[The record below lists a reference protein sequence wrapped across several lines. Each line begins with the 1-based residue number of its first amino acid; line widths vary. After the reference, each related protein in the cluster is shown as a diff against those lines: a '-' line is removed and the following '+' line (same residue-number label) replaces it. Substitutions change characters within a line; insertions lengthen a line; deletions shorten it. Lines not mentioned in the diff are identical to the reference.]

1 MNYYQ
6 ELKKYLNNNLF
17 TSYSLEIDFPK
28 IYNFNA
34 NQKAFRDILTK
45 ITKIY
50 NKNKFIKQNEHQ
62 FEDEFISKV
71 LEILGWC
78 FVRQDEKIIQ
88 GKLEKPDF
96 LLFSNDKLKSKYE
109 NLDKETKKSSN
120 DFTIILESK
129 AYNIEID
136 NKKVKDN
143 PHFQILRYLGNLK
156 KNYGF
161 LTNGRFWRFYDN
173 SILNSNKVFYE
184 INLEKIIEDQN
195 IEAFAYFYSVFSAF
209 NFTEKEDHLEI
220 TLQNNKL
227 SKIKIEDDLK
237 SIIYGTNGNESLFEF
252 IGSRIYNKTKADL
265 KLIYE
270 NSLYFIFRLLFI
282 AYFEDKFEIILE
294 KHKYFKSKISLRTLL
309 ENLQEDENSSGG
321 FGELENI
328 FNIYNKGKG
337 NFDMPVFNGGLF
349 DESKTA
355 LLSTP
360 KIFND
365 KDLKF
370 ILNQLLNFKDK
381 NLSFKRDYKTLS
393 VEHLGTIYEG
403 LLSYFFEIANED
415 IYYVS
420 YKEKSKEIECYFDNY
435 DFKILE
441 KSKKVEK
448 YTFYKKGQIY
458 LKNSS
463 NSRKST
469 ASFYTPQS
477 IANFLIQSAL
487 KDKLNNENILKFKI
501 LDNACGSGHF
511 LVGVLNAIT
520 HIVLSDFDHFTN
532 LKELYEEEKENIL
545 NYIKDFVQDYE
556 VDESDVLKRLLLKR
570 IIYGVDLNP
579 FSIELTKLSLWIDS
593 FIFGTPLSFIEHHI
607 KCGNALINS
616 NLSDFKDL
624 IKQNSSNLFTN
635 SITQEFEILQEV
647 FEKLDNLKDTNE
659 EQIKQSKQIYQ
670 NEITP
675 KLNKLNLYLNYI
687 NTLHF
692 VNKEELQI
700 LKALSQDDI
709 QNLSQNEQAKAVI
722 SKYQKEFNFF
732 NYELEFPEIV
742 ENQVFKGFDII
753 IGNPPWDKTKFS
765 DDDFFPQYKSDYRS
779 LIASKKKEI
788 QDNLLAKDY
797 IKQNYEK
804 QKAYI
809 NDLSKYYKKAYPL
822 NKGSGDGNLFRLFV
836 EKNLSLLKQDGNLAY
851 VLPSALMFEDG
862 SLTLRKEILEN
873 KTLEYFYSFENRQ
886 AIFVDVHKSY
896 KFALMQ
902 VKNTQANHTHK
913 IKTMF
918 YKTDMNS
925 LKNKDEILTLSL
937 KDIKKLSPTH
947 LALMELKDKQALEIL
962 RKCYNAFQNL
972 SFDYIDF
979 VNELHMTNDKDLF
992 IEEFREGLLPLFEGK
1007 MIHQFDT
1014 NFSQA
1019 TYFLEKAKFDERLK
1033 SKELSRTKKA
1043 TGKELNPKLI
1053 KYDREFFRL
1062 GYRTIASDTNER
1074 TLIAS
1079 LLPKNCGCGNSVYS
1093 NIPKQYI
1100 VKDDAICMD
1109 IVPYERIL
1117 FVLALFNSL
1126 VVDFIIRNM
1135 VQINVSKTYLER
1147 IPLPQPSDEEIQN
1160 NEIYKTLAKNALL
1173 LQLYNDKN
1181 HHFDELKQEFN
1192 IKNEEIP
1199 KTKKAYDILRAKNDL
1214 LVKKLYDLSDDEFS
1228 YMISTFKVLNEK
1240 QSEYTTLLKTI

>member
-1 MNYYQ
+1 
-6 ELKKYLNNNLF
+6 
-17 TSYSLEIDFPK
+17 
-28 IYNFNA
+28 
-34 NQKAFRDILTK
+34 
-45 ITKIY
+45 
-50 NKNKFIKQNEHQ
+50 
-62 FEDEFISKV
+62 
-71 LEILGWC
+71 
-78 FVRQDEKIIQ
+78 
-88 GKLEKPDF
+88 
-96 LLFSNDKLKSKYE
+96 
-109 NLDKETKKSSN
+109 
-120 DFTIILESK
+120 
-129 AYNIEID
+129 
-136 NKKVKDN
+136 
-143 PHFQILRYLGNLK
+143 
-156 KNYGF
+156 
-161 LTNGRFWRFYDN
+161 
-173 SILNSNKVFYE
+173 
-184 INLEKIIEDQN
+184 
-195 IEAFAYFYSVFSAF
+195 
-209 NFTEKEDHLEI
+209 
-220 TLQNNKL
+220 
-227 SKIKIEDDLK
+227 
-237 SIIYGTNGNESLFEF
+237 
-252 IGSRIYNKTKADL
+252 
-265 KLIYE
+265 
-270 NSLYFIFRLLFI
+270 
-282 AYFEDKFEIILE
+282 
-294 KHKYFKSKISLRTLL
+294 
-309 ENLQEDENSSGG
+309 
-321 FGELENI
+321 
-328 FNIYNKGKG
+328 
-337 NFDMPVFNGGLF
+337 
-349 DESKTA
+349 
-355 LLSTP
+355 
-360 KIFND
+360 
-365 KDLKF
+365 
-370 ILNQLLNFKDK
+370 
-381 NLSFKRDYKTLS
+381 
-393 VEHLGTIYEG
+393 
-403 LLSYFFEIANED
+403 
-415 IYYVS
+415 
-420 YKEKSKEIECYFDNY
+420 YFDNY

-469 ASFYTPQS
+469 ASFYTPQF

-556 VDESDVLKRLLLKR
+556 VDESDILKRLLLKR

-675 KLNKLNLYLNYI
+675 KLDKLNLYLNYI

-709 QNLSQNEQAKAVI
+709 QNLSQNEQAKAII

-765 DDDFFPQYKSDYRS
+765 DSDFFPQYKSDYRS

-809 NDLSKYYKKAYPL
+809 NDLSEYYKKAYPL

-886 AIFVDVHKSY
+886 AIFADVDSRY
-896 KFALMQ
+896 KFALMLI
-902 VKNTQANHTHK
+902 KNTQANHTHK
-913 IKTMF
+913 IKMMF
-918 YKTDMNS
+918 YKTDINS
-925 LKNKDEILTLSL
+925 LKNKDEILTLNL

-962 RKCYNAFQNL
+962 RKSYNAFQNL

-979 VNELHMTNDKDLF
+979 RRELDMTNDKDLF
-992 IEEFREGLLPLFEGK
+992 IEEFREGLLPLYEGK
-1007 MIHQFDT
+1007 MIHQFDA
-1014 NFSQA
+1014 NFSQT

-1033 SKELSRTKKA
+1033 SKELYRAKKA

-1062 GYRTIASDTNER
+1062 GYRKISRDTDER

-1079 LLPKNCGCGNSVYS
+1079 LLPKNCGGADSTYS
-1093 NIPKQYI
+1093 NIPKQY
-1100 VKDDAICMD
+1100 VLKDDVICMD

-1135 VQINVSKTYLER
+1135 VQINVSKSYLER

-1160 NEIYKTLAKNALL
+1160 NEIYKTLAKNA
-1173 LQLYNDKN
+1173 
-1181 HHFDELKQEFN
+1181 
-1192 IKNEEIP
+1192 
-1199 KTKKAYDILRAKNDL
+1199 
-1214 LVKKLYDLSDDEFS
+1214 
-1228 YMISTFKVLNEK
+1228 
-1240 QSEYTTLLKTI
+1240 

>member
-1 MNYYQ
+1 
-6 ELKKYLNNNLF
+6 
-17 TSYSLEIDFPK
+17 
-28 IYNFNA
+28 
-34 NQKAFRDILTK
+34 
-45 ITKIY
+45 
-50 NKNKFIKQNEHQ
+50 
-62 FEDEFISKV
+62 
-71 LEILGWC
+71 
-78 FVRQDEKIIQ
+78 
-88 GKLEKPDF
+88 
-96 LLFSNDKLKSKYE
+96 
-109 NLDKETKKSSN
+109 
-120 DFTIILESK
+120 
-129 AYNIEID
+129 
-136 NKKVKDN
+136 
-143 PHFQILRYLGNLK
+143 
-156 KNYGF
+156 
-161 LTNGRFWRFYDN
+161 
-173 SILNSNKVFYE
+173 
-184 INLEKIIEDQN
+184 
-195 IEAFAYFYSVFSAF
+195 
-209 NFTEKEDHLEI
+209 
-220 TLQNNKL
+220 
-227 SKIKIEDDLK
+227 
-237 SIIYGTNGNESLFEF
+237 
-252 IGSRIYNKTKADL
+252 
-265 KLIYE
+265 
-270 NSLYFIFRLLFI
+270 
-282 AYFEDKFEIILE
+282 
-294 KHKYFKSKISLRTLL
+294 
-309 ENLQEDENSSGG
+309 
-321 FGELENI
+321 
-328 FNIYNKGKG
+328 
-337 NFDMPVFNGGLF
+337 
-349 DESKTA
+349 
-355 LLSTP
+355 
-360 KIFND
+360 
-365 KDLKF
+365 
-370 ILNQLLNFKDK
+370 
-381 NLSFKRDYKTLS
+381 
-393 VEHLGTIYEG
+393 
-403 LLSYFFEIANED
+403 
-415 IYYVS
+415 
-420 YKEKSKEIECYFDNY
+420 
-435 DFKILE
+435 
-441 KSKKVEK
+441 
-448 YTFYKKGQIY
+448 
-458 LKNSS
+458 S
-463 NSRKST
+463 NSRKAS

-545 NYIKDFVQDYE
+545 NHIKDFVQDYE
-556 VDESDVLKRLLLKR
+556 VDESDILKRLLLKR

-709 QNLSQNEQAKAVI
+709 QNLSQNEQAKAII

-732 NYELEFPEIV
+732 NYELEFPEII

-753 IGNPPWDKTKFS
+753 IGNPPWDKSEFS
-765 DDDFFPQYKSDYRS
+765 DNDFFPQYKSDYRS

-804 QKAYI
+804 QKAHIDAI
-809 NDLSKYYKKAYPL
+809 NVYYKNTFMSNSLTK
-822 NKGSGDGNLFRLFV
+822 DINLFRLFV

-886 AIFVDVHKSY
+886 AIFADVDSRY
-896 KFALMQ
+896 KFALMLI
-902 VKNTQANHTHK
+902 KNTQANHTHK

-947 LALMELKDKQALEIL
+947 LALMELKDKQALKIL

-979 VNELHMTNDKDLF
+979 RQELNMTSDKDLF
-992 IEEFREGLLPLFEGK
+992 IEEFREGLLPLYEGK
-1007 MIHQFDT
+1007 MIHQFNA

-1019 TYFLEKAKFDERLK
+1019 TYFLEKAKLDERLK
-1033 SKELSRTKKA
+1033 SKELSRAKKA

-1062 GYRTIASDTNER
+1062 GYRAVASDTNER

-1079 LLPKNCGCGNSVYS
+1079 LLPKNCGFGHSMFANA
-1093 NIPKQYI
+1093 PKQYI
-1100 VKDDAICMD
+1100 VKDDEICMD
-1109 IVPYERIL
+1109 IVPYEKIL
-1117 FVLALFNSL
+1117 FVLALLNSL

-1147 IPLPQPSDEEIQN
+1147 IPLPQPSDEENQN

-1228 YMISTFKVLNEK
+1228 YIISTFKVLNEK

>member
-1 MNYYQ
+1 
-6 ELKKYLNNNLF
+6 
-17 TSYSLEIDFPK
+17 
-28 IYNFNA
+28 
-34 NQKAFRDILTK
+34 
-45 ITKIY
+45 
-50 NKNKFIKQNEHQ
+50 
-62 FEDEFISKV
+62 
-71 LEILGWC
+71 
-78 FVRQDEKIIQ
+78 
-88 GKLEKPDF
+88 
-96 LLFSNDKLKSKYE
+96 
-109 NLDKETKKSSN
+109 
-120 DFTIILESK
+120 
-129 AYNIEID
+129 
-136 NKKVKDN
+136 
-143 PHFQILRYLGNLK
+143 
-156 KNYGF
+156 
-161 LTNGRFWRFYDN
+161 
-173 SILNSNKVFYE
+173 
-184 INLEKIIEDQN
+184 
-195 IEAFAYFYSVFSAF
+195 
-209 NFTEKEDHLEI
+209 
-220 TLQNNKL
+220 
-227 SKIKIEDDLK
+227 
-237 SIIYGTNGNESLFEF
+237 
-252 IGSRIYNKTKADL
+252 
-265 KLIYE
+265 
-270 NSLYFIFRLLFI
+270 
-282 AYFEDKFEIILE
+282 
-294 KHKYFKSKISLRTLL
+294 
-309 ENLQEDENSSGG
+309 
-321 FGELENI
+321 
-328 FNIYNKGKG
+328 
-337 NFDMPVFNGGLF
+337 
-349 DESKTA
+349 
-355 LLSTP
+355 
-360 KIFND
+360 
-365 KDLKF
+365 
-370 ILNQLLNFKDK
+370 
-381 NLSFKRDYKTLS
+381 
-393 VEHLGTIYEG
+393 
-403 LLSYFFEIANED
+403 
-415 IYYVS
+415 
-420 YKEKSKEIECYFDNY
+420 
-435 DFKILE
+435 

-556 VDESDVLKRLLLKR
+556 VDESDILKRLLLKR

-675 KLNKLNLYLNYI
+675 KLDKLNLYLNYI

-709 QNLSQNEQAKAVI
+709 QNLSQNEQAKAII

-765 DDDFFPQYKSDYRS
+765 DSDFFPQYKSDYRS

-809 NDLSKYYKKAYPL
+809 NDLSEYYKKAYPL

-886 AIFVDVHKSY
+886 AIFADVDSRY
-896 KFALMQ
+896 KFALMLI
-902 VKNTQANHTHK
+902 KNTQANHTHK
-913 IKTMF
+913 IKMMF
-918 YKTDMNS
+918 YKTDINS
-925 LKNKDEILTLSL
+925 LKNKDEILTLNL

-962 RKCYNAFQNL
+962 RKSYNAFQNL

-979 VNELHMTNDKDLF
+979 RRELDMTNDKDLF
-992 IEEFREGLLPLFEGK
+992 IEEFREGLLPLYEGK
-1007 MIHQFDT
+1007 MIHQFDA
-1014 NFSQA
+1014 NFSQT

-1033 SKELSRTKKA
+1033 SKELYRAKKA

-1062 GYRTIASDTNER
+1062 GYRKISRDTDER

-1079 LLPKNCGCGNSVYS
+1079 LLPKNCGGADSTYS
-1093 NIPKQYI
+1093 NIPKQY
-1100 VKDDAICMD
+1100 VLKDDVICMD

-1135 VQINVSKTYLER
+1135 VQINVSKSYLER

-1173 LQLYNDKN
+1173 LQLYNDQN

-1214 LVKKLYDLSDDEFS
+1214 LVKELYGLSDDEFS

-1240 QSEYTTLLKTI
+1240 QSEYITLLKTI

>member
-1 MNYYQ
+1 
-6 ELKKYLNNNLF
+6 
-17 TSYSLEIDFPK
+17 
-28 IYNFNA
+28 
-34 NQKAFRDILTK
+34 
-45 ITKIY
+45 
-50 NKNKFIKQNEHQ
+50 
-62 FEDEFISKV
+62 
-71 LEILGWC
+71 
-78 FVRQDEKIIQ
+78 
-88 GKLEKPDF
+88 
-96 LLFSNDKLKSKYE
+96 
-109 NLDKETKKSSN
+109 
-120 DFTIILESK
+120 
-129 AYNIEID
+129 
-136 NKKVKDN
+136 
-143 PHFQILRYLGNLK
+143 
-156 KNYGF
+156 
-161 LTNGRFWRFYDN
+161 
-173 SILNSNKVFYE
+173 
-184 INLEKIIEDQN
+184 
-195 IEAFAYFYSVFSAF
+195 
-209 NFTEKEDHLEI
+209 
-220 TLQNNKL
+220 
-227 SKIKIEDDLK
+227 
-237 SIIYGTNGNESLFEF
+237 
-252 IGSRIYNKTKADL
+252 
-265 KLIYE
+265 
-270 NSLYFIFRLLFI
+270 
-282 AYFEDKFEIILE
+282 
-294 KHKYFKSKISLRTLL
+294 
-309 ENLQEDENSSGG
+309 
-321 FGELENI
+321 
-328 FNIYNKGKG
+328 
-337 NFDMPVFNGGLF
+337 
-349 DESKTA
+349 
-355 LLSTP
+355 
-360 KIFND
+360 
-365 KDLKF
+365 
-370 ILNQLLNFKDK
+370 
-381 NLSFKRDYKTLS
+381 
-393 VEHLGTIYEG
+393 EHLGTIYEG

-511 LVGVLNAIT
+511 LVGILNAIT

-556 VDESDVLKRLLLKR
+556 LDESDVLKRLLLKR

-607 KCGNALINS
+607 KCGNALVGSSII
-616 NLSDFKDL
+616 DFENL
-624 IKQNSSNLFTN
+624 IKQNKENIFTN

-647 FEKLDNLKDTNE
+647 FEKLDNLQDTNE

-675 KLNKLNLYLNYI
+675 KLDKLNLYLDYI
-687 NTLHF
+687 NSLHF
-692 VNKEELQI
+692 ANKEELQI

-709 QNLSQNEQAKAVI
+709 QNLSQNEQAKAII

-732 NYELEFPEIV
+732 NYELEFPEIT

-765 DDDFFPQYKSDYRS
+765 DSDFFPQYKSDYRS

-809 NDLSKYYKKAYPL
+809 NNLSEYYKKVYPL

-886 AIFVDVHKSY
+886 AIFADVDSRY
-896 KFALMQ
+896 KFALMLI
-902 VKNTQANHTHK
+902 KNTQANHTHK

-947 LALMELKDKQALEIL
+947 LALMELKDKQALKIL

-992 IEEFREGLLPLFEGK
+992 IEEFREGLLPLYEGK
-1007 MIHQFDT
+1007 MIYQFNA

-1033 SKELSRTKKA
+1033 SKELYRAKKA

-1062 GYRTIASDTNER
+1062 GYRAVASDTNER

-1079 LLPKNCGCGNSVYS
+1079 LLPKNCGFGHSMFANA
-1093 NIPKQYI
+1093 PKQYI
-1100 VKDDAICMD
+1100 VKDDEICMD
-1109 IVPYERIL
+1109 IVPYEKIL

-1135 VQINVSKTYLER
+1135 VQINVSKSYLER

-1173 LQLYNDKN
+1173 LQLYNDQN
-1181 HHFDELKQEFN
+1181 RHFDELKQEFS

-1214 LVKKLYDLSDDEFS
+1214 LVKELYGLSDDEFS

-1240 QSEYTTLLKTI
+1240 QSEYITLIKTI

>member
-1 MNYYQ
+1 M
-6 ELKKYLNNNLF
+6 
-17 TSYSLEIDFPK
+17 
-28 IYNFNA
+28 
-34 NQKAFRDILTK
+34 
-45 ITKIY
+45 
-50 NKNKFIKQNEHQ
+50 
-62 FEDEFISKV
+62 
-71 LEILGWC
+71 
-78 FVRQDEKIIQ
+78 
-88 GKLEKPDF
+88 
-96 LLFSNDKLKSKYE
+96 
-109 NLDKETKKSSN
+109 
-120 DFTIILESK
+120 
-129 AYNIEID
+129 
-136 NKKVKDN
+136 
-143 PHFQILRYLGNLK
+143 
-156 KNYGF
+156 
-161 LTNGRFWRFYDN
+161 
-173 SILNSNKVFYE
+173 
-184 INLEKIIEDQN
+184 
-195 IEAFAYFYSVFSAF
+195 
-209 NFTEKEDHLEI
+209 
-220 TLQNNKL
+220 
-227 SKIKIEDDLK
+227 
-237 SIIYGTNGNESLFEF
+237 
-252 IGSRIYNKTKADL
+252 
-265 KLIYE
+265 
-270 NSLYFIFRLLFI
+270 
-282 AYFEDKFEIILE
+282 
-294 KHKYFKSKISLRTLL
+294 
-309 ENLQEDENSSGG
+309 
-321 FGELENI
+321 
-328 FNIYNKGKG
+328 
-337 NFDMPVFNGGLF
+337 
-349 DESKTA
+349 
-355 LLSTP
+355 
-360 KIFND
+360 
-365 KDLKF
+365 
-370 ILNQLLNFKDK
+370 
-381 NLSFKRDYKTLS
+381 
-393 VEHLGTIYEG
+393 
-403 LLSYFFEIANED
+403 
-415 IYYVS
+415 
-420 YKEKSKEIECYFDNY
+420 
-435 DFKILE
+435 
-441 KSKKVEK
+441 
-448 YTFYKKGQIY
+448 
-458 LKNSS
+458 
-463 NSRKST
+463 
-469 ASFYTPQS
+469 
-477 IANFLIQSAL
+477 
-487 KDKLNNENILKFKI
+487 KFKI

-556 VDESDVLKRLLLKR
+556 VDESDILKRLLLKR

-675 KLNKLNLYLNYI
+675 KLDKLNLYLNYI

-709 QNLSQNEQAKAVI
+709 QNLSQNEQAKAII

-765 DDDFFPQYKSDYRS
+765 DSDFFPQYKSDYRS

-809 NDLSKYYKKAYPL
+809 NDLSEYYKKAYPL

-886 AIFVDVHKSY
+886 AIFADVDSRY
-896 KFALMQ
+896 KFALMLI
-902 VKNTQANHTHK
+902 KNTQANHTHK
-913 IKTMF
+913 IKMMF
-918 YKTDMNS
+918 YKTDINS
-925 LKNKDEILTLSL
+925 LKNKDEILTLNL

-962 RKCYNAFQNL
+962 RKSYNAFQNL

-979 VNELHMTNDKDLF
+979 RRELDMTNDKDLF
-992 IEEFREGLLPLFEGK
+992 IEEFREGLLPLYEGK
-1007 MIHQFDT
+1007 MIHQFDA
-1014 NFSQA
+1014 NFSQT

-1033 SKELSRTKKA
+1033 SKELYRAKKA

-1062 GYRTIASDTNER
+1062 GYRKISRDTDER

-1079 LLPKNCGCGNSVYS
+1079 LLPKNCGGADSTYS
-1093 NIPKQYI
+1093 NIPKQY
-1100 VKDDAICMD
+1100 VLKDDVICMD

-1135 VQINVSKTYLER
+1135 VQINVSKSYLER

-1173 LQLYNDKN
+1173 LQLYNDQN

-1214 LVKKLYDLSDDEFS
+1214 LVKELYGLSDDEFS

-1240 QSEYTTLLKTI
+1240 QSEYITLLKTI

>member
-1 MNYYQ
+1 
-6 ELKKYLNNNLF
+6 
-17 TSYSLEIDFPK
+17 
-28 IYNFNA
+28 
-34 NQKAFRDILTK
+34 
-45 ITKIY
+45 
-50 NKNKFIKQNEHQ
+50 
-62 FEDEFISKV
+62 
-71 LEILGWC
+71 
-78 FVRQDEKIIQ
+78 
-88 GKLEKPDF
+88 
-96 LLFSNDKLKSKYE
+96 
-109 NLDKETKKSSN
+109 
-120 DFTIILESK
+120 
-129 AYNIEID
+129 
-136 NKKVKDN
+136 
-143 PHFQILRYLGNLK
+143 
-156 KNYGF
+156 
-161 LTNGRFWRFYDN
+161 
-173 SILNSNKVFYE
+173 
-184 INLEKIIEDQN
+184 
-195 IEAFAYFYSVFSAF
+195 
-209 NFTEKEDHLEI
+209 
-220 TLQNNKL
+220 
-227 SKIKIEDDLK
+227 
-237 SIIYGTNGNESLFEF
+237 
-252 IGSRIYNKTKADL
+252 
-265 KLIYE
+265 
-270 NSLYFIFRLLFI
+270 
-282 AYFEDKFEIILE
+282 
-294 KHKYFKSKISLRTLL
+294 
-309 ENLQEDENSSGG
+309 
-321 FGELENI
+321 
-328 FNIYNKGKG
+328 
-337 NFDMPVFNGGLF
+337 
-349 DESKTA
+349 
-355 LLSTP
+355 
-360 KIFND
+360 
-365 KDLKF
+365 
-370 ILNQLLNFKDK
+370 
-381 NLSFKRDYKTLS
+381 
-393 VEHLGTIYEG
+393 
-403 LLSYFFEIANED
+403 
-415 IYYVS
+415 
-420 YKEKSKEIECYFDNY
+420 
-435 DFKILE
+435 LE

-511 LVGVLNAIT
+511 LVGILNAIT

-556 VDESDVLKRLLLKR
+556 LDESDVLKRLLLKR

-607 KCGNALINS
+607 KCGNALVGSSII
-616 NLSDFKDL
+616 DFENL
-624 IKQNSSNLFTN
+624 IKQNKENIFTN

-647 FEKLDNLKDTNE
+647 FEKLDNLQDTNE

-675 KLNKLNLYLNYI
+675 KLDKLNLYLDYI
-687 NTLHF
+687 NSLHF
-692 VNKEELQI
+692 ANKEELQI

-709 QNLSQNEQAKAVI
+709 QNLSQNEQAKAII

-732 NYELEFPEIV
+732 NYELEFPEIT

-765 DDDFFPQYKSDYRS
+765 DSDFFPQYKSDYRS

-809 NDLSKYYKKAYPL
+809 NNLSEYYKKVYPL

-886 AIFVDVHKSY
+886 AIFADVDSRY
-896 KFALMQ
+896 KFALMLI
-902 VKNTQANHTHK
+902 KNTQANHTHK

-947 LALMELKDKQALEIL
+947 LALMELKDKQALKIL

-992 IEEFREGLLPLFEGK
+992 IEEFREGLLPLYEGK
-1007 MIHQFDT
+1007 MIYQFNA

-1033 SKELSRTKKA
+1033 SKELYRAKKA

-1062 GYRTIASDTNER
+1062 GYRAVASDTNER

-1079 LLPKNCGCGNSVYS
+1079 LLPKNCGFGHSMFANA
-1093 NIPKQYI
+1093 PKQYI
-1100 VKDDAICMD
+1100 VKDDEICMD
-1109 IVPYERIL
+1109 IVPYEKIL

-1135 VQINVSKTYLER
+1135 VQINVSKSYLER

-1173 LQLYNDKN
+1173 LQLYNDQN
-1181 HHFDELKQEFN
+1181 RHFDELKQEFS

-1214 LVKKLYDLSDDEFS
+1214 LVKELYGLSDDEFS

-1240 QSEYTTLLKTI
+1240 QSEYITLIKTI

>member
-1 MNYYQ
+1 
-6 ELKKYLNNNLF
+6 
-17 TSYSLEIDFPK
+17 
-28 IYNFNA
+28 
-34 NQKAFRDILTK
+34 
-45 ITKIY
+45 
-50 NKNKFIKQNEHQ
+50 
-62 FEDEFISKV
+62 
-71 LEILGWC
+71 
-78 FVRQDEKIIQ
+78 
-88 GKLEKPDF
+88 
-96 LLFSNDKLKSKYE
+96 
-109 NLDKETKKSSN
+109 
-120 DFTIILESK
+120 
-129 AYNIEID
+129 
-136 NKKVKDN
+136 
-143 PHFQILRYLGNLK
+143 
-156 KNYGF
+156 
-161 LTNGRFWRFYDN
+161 
-173 SILNSNKVFYE
+173 
-184 INLEKIIEDQN
+184 
-195 IEAFAYFYSVFSAF
+195 
-209 NFTEKEDHLEI
+209 
-220 TLQNNKL
+220 
-227 SKIKIEDDLK
+227 
-237 SIIYGTNGNESLFEF
+237 
-252 IGSRIYNKTKADL
+252 
-265 KLIYE
+265 
-270 NSLYFIFRLLFI
+270 
-282 AYFEDKFEIILE
+282 
-294 KHKYFKSKISLRTLL
+294 
-309 ENLQEDENSSGG
+309 
-321 FGELENI
+321 
-328 FNIYNKGKG
+328 
-337 NFDMPVFNGGLF
+337 
-349 DESKTA
+349 
-355 LLSTP
+355 
-360 KIFND
+360 
-365 KDLKF
+365 
-370 ILNQLLNFKDK
+370 
-381 NLSFKRDYKTLS
+381 
-393 VEHLGTIYEG
+393 
-403 LLSYFFEIANED
+403 
-415 IYYVS
+415 
-420 YKEKSKEIECYFDNY
+420 
-435 DFKILE
+435 
-441 KSKKVEK
+441 
-448 YTFYKKGQIY
+448 
-458 LKNSS
+458 SS

-556 VDESDVLKRLLLKR
+556 VDESDILKRLLLKR

-709 QNLSQNEQAKAVI
+709 QNLSQNEQAKAII

-765 DDDFFPQYKSDYRS
+765 DSDFFPQYKSDYRS

-809 NDLSKYYKKAYPL
+809 NDLSEYYKKAYPL

-886 AIFVDVHKSY
+886 AIFADVDSRY
-896 KFALMQ
+896 KFALMLI
-902 VKNTQANHTHK
+902 KNTQANHTHK
-913 IKTMF
+913 IKMMF
-918 YKTDMNS
+918 YKTDINS
-925 LKNKDEILTLSL
+925 LKNKDEILTLNL

-962 RKCYNAFQNL
+962 RKSYNAFQNL

-979 VNELHMTNDKDLF
+979 RRELDMTNDKDLF
-992 IEEFREGLLPLFEGK
+992 IEEFREGLLPLYEGK
-1007 MIHQFDT
+1007 MIHQFDA
-1014 NFSQA
+1014 NFSQT

-1033 SKELSRTKKA
+1033 SKELYRAKKA

-1062 GYRTIASDTNER
+1062 GYRKISRDTDER

-1079 LLPKNCGCGNSVYS
+1079 LLPKNCGGADSTYS
-1093 NIPKQYI
+1093 NIPKQY
-1100 VKDDAICMD
+1100 VLKDDVICMD

-1135 VQINVSKTYLER
+1135 VQINVSKSYLER

-1173 LQLYNDKN
+1173 LQLYNDQN

-1214 LVKKLYDLSDDEFS
+1214 LVKELYGLSDDEFS

-1240 QSEYTTLLKTI
+1240 QSEYITLLKTI

>member
-1 MNYYQ
+1 
-6 ELKKYLNNNLF
+6 
-17 TSYSLEIDFPK
+17 
-28 IYNFNA
+28 
-34 NQKAFRDILTK
+34 
-45 ITKIY
+45 
-50 NKNKFIKQNEHQ
+50 
-62 FEDEFISKV
+62 
-71 LEILGWC
+71 
-78 FVRQDEKIIQ
+78 
-88 GKLEKPDF
+88 
-96 LLFSNDKLKSKYE
+96 
-109 NLDKETKKSSN
+109 
-120 DFTIILESK
+120 
-129 AYNIEID
+129 
-136 NKKVKDN
+136 
-143 PHFQILRYLGNLK
+143 
-156 KNYGF
+156 
-161 LTNGRFWRFYDN
+161 
-173 SILNSNKVFYE
+173 
-184 INLEKIIEDQN
+184 
-195 IEAFAYFYSVFSAF
+195 
-209 NFTEKEDHLEI
+209 
-220 TLQNNKL
+220 
-227 SKIKIEDDLK
+227 
-237 SIIYGTNGNESLFEF
+237 
-252 IGSRIYNKTKADL
+252 
-265 KLIYE
+265 
-270 NSLYFIFRLLFI
+270 
-282 AYFEDKFEIILE
+282 
-294 KHKYFKSKISLRTLL
+294 
-309 ENLQEDENSSGG
+309 
-321 FGELENI
+321 
-328 FNIYNKGKG
+328 
-337 NFDMPVFNGGLF
+337 
-349 DESKTA
+349 
-355 LLSTP
+355 
-360 KIFND
+360 
-365 KDLKF
+365 
-370 ILNQLLNFKDK
+370 
-381 NLSFKRDYKTLS
+381 
-393 VEHLGTIYEG
+393 
-403 LLSYFFEIANED
+403 
-415 IYYVS
+415 
-420 YKEKSKEIECYFDNY
+420 
-435 DFKILE
+435 
-441 KSKKVEK
+441 
-448 YTFYKKGQIY
+448 
-458 LKNSS
+458 
-463 NSRKST
+463 
-469 ASFYTPQS
+469 S

-556 VDESDVLKRLLLKR
+556 VDESDILKRLLLKR

-675 KLNKLNLYLNYI
+675 KLDKLNLYLNYI

-709 QNLSQNEQAKAVI
+709 QNLSQNEQAKAII

-765 DDDFFPQYKSDYRS
+765 DSDFFPQYKSDYRS

-809 NDLSKYYKKAYPL
+809 NDLSEYYKKAYPL

-886 AIFVDVHKSY
+886 AIFADVDSRY
-896 KFALMQ
+896 KFALMLI
-902 VKNTQANHTHK
+902 KNTQANHTHK
-913 IKTMF
+913 IKMMF
-918 YKTDMNS
+918 YKTDINS
-925 LKNKDEILTLSL
+925 LKNKDEILTLNL

-962 RKCYNAFQNL
+962 RKSYNAFQNL

-979 VNELHMTNDKDLF
+979 RRELDMTNDKDLF
-992 IEEFREGLLPLFEGK
+992 IEEFREGLLPLYEGK
-1007 MIHQFDT
+1007 MIHQFDA
-1014 NFSQA
+1014 NFSQT

-1033 SKELSRTKKA
+1033 SKELYRAKKA

-1062 GYRTIASDTNER
+1062 GYRKISRDTDER

-1079 LLPKNCGCGNSVYS
+1079 LLPKNCGGADSTYS
-1093 NIPKQYI
+1093 NIPKQY
-1100 VKDDAICMD
+1100 VLKDDVICMD

-1135 VQINVSKTYLER
+1135 VQINVSKSYLER

-1173 LQLYNDKN
+1173 LQLYNDQN

-1214 LVKKLYDLSDDEFS
+1214 LVKELYGLSDDEFS
-1228 YMISTFKVLNEK
+1228 YMIRTFKVLNEK
-1240 QSEYTTLLKTI
+1240 QSEYITLLKTI

>member
-1 MNYYQ
+1 
-6 ELKKYLNNNLF
+6 
-17 TSYSLEIDFPK
+17 
-28 IYNFNA
+28 
-34 NQKAFRDILTK
+34 
-45 ITKIY
+45 
-50 NKNKFIKQNEHQ
+50 
-62 FEDEFISKV
+62 
-71 LEILGWC
+71 
-78 FVRQDEKIIQ
+78 
-88 GKLEKPDF
+88 
-96 LLFSNDKLKSKYE
+96 
-109 NLDKETKKSSN
+109 
-120 DFTIILESK
+120 
-129 AYNIEID
+129 
-136 NKKVKDN
+136 
-143 PHFQILRYLGNLK
+143 
-156 KNYGF
+156 
-161 LTNGRFWRFYDN
+161 
-173 SILNSNKVFYE
+173 
-184 INLEKIIEDQN
+184 
-195 IEAFAYFYSVFSAF
+195 
-209 NFTEKEDHLEI
+209 
-220 TLQNNKL
+220 
-227 SKIKIEDDLK
+227 
-237 SIIYGTNGNESLFEF
+237 
-252 IGSRIYNKTKADL
+252 
-265 KLIYE
+265 
-270 NSLYFIFRLLFI
+270 
-282 AYFEDKFEIILE
+282 
-294 KHKYFKSKISLRTLL
+294 
-309 ENLQEDENSSGG
+309 
-321 FGELENI
+321 
-328 FNIYNKGKG
+328 
-337 NFDMPVFNGGLF
+337 
-349 DESKTA
+349 
-355 LLSTP
+355 
-360 KIFND
+360 
-365 KDLKF
+365 
-370 ILNQLLNFKDK
+370 
-381 NLSFKRDYKTLS
+381 
-393 VEHLGTIYEG
+393 
-403 LLSYFFEIANED
+403 
-415 IYYVS
+415 
-420 YKEKSKEIECYFDNY
+420 
-435 DFKILE
+435 
-441 KSKKVEK
+441 
-448 YTFYKKGQIY
+448 
-458 LKNSS
+458 
-463 NSRKST
+463 
-469 ASFYTPQS
+469 
-477 IANFLIQSAL
+477 LIQSAL

-556 VDESDVLKRLLLKR
+556 VDESDILKRLLLKR

-709 QNLSQNEQAKAVI
+709 QNLSQNEQAKAII

-732 NYELEFPEIV
+732 NYELEFPEIT

-765 DDDFFPQYKSDYRS
+765 DSDFFPQYKSDYRS

-809 NDLSKYYKKAYPL
+809 NDLNEYYKKAYPL

-862 SLTLRKEILEN
+862 SLILRKEILEN
-873 KTLEYFYSFENRQ
+873 KTLEYFYSFENNK
-886 AIFVDVHKSY
+886 AIFIDVHRSY
-896 KFALMQ
+896 KFALMLI
-902 VKNTQANHTHK
+902 KNTQANHTHK
-913 IKTMF
+913 IKMMF
-918 YKTDMNS
+918 YKTDINS
-925 LKNKDEILTLSL
+925 LKNKDEILTLNL

-962 RKCYNAFQNL
+962 RKSYNAFQNL

-979 VNELHMTNDKDLF
+979 RRELDMTNDKDLF
-992 IEEFREGLLPLFEGK
+992 IEEFREGLLPLYEGK
-1007 MIHQFDT
+1007 MIHQFNA
-1014 NFSQA
+1014 NFSQT
-1019 TYFLEKAKFDERLK
+1019 TYFLEKAKLDEHLK
-1033 SKELSRTKKA
+1033 SKELYRAKKA

-1062 GYRTIASDTNER
+1062 GYRKIASDTNER

-1079 LLPKNCGCGNSVYS
+1079 LLPKNCGGADSTYS
-1093 NIPKQYI
+1093 NIPKQY
-1100 VKDDAICMD
+1100 VLKDDVICMD

-1135 VQINVSKTYLER
+1135 VQINVSKSYLER

-1173 LQLYNDKN
+1173 LQLYNDQN
-1181 HHFDELKQEFN
+1181 HHFDELKQEFS

-1214 LVKKLYDLSDDEFS
+1214 LVKELYGLSDDEFS

-1240 QSEYTTLLKTI
+1240 QSEYITLIKTI

>member
-1 MNYYQ
+1 
-6 ELKKYLNNNLF
+6 
-17 TSYSLEIDFPK
+17 
-28 IYNFNA
+28 
-34 NQKAFRDILTK
+34 
-45 ITKIY
+45 
-50 NKNKFIKQNEHQ
+50 
-62 FEDEFISKV
+62 
-71 LEILGWC
+71 
-78 FVRQDEKIIQ
+78 
-88 GKLEKPDF
+88 
-96 LLFSNDKLKSKYE
+96 
-109 NLDKETKKSSN
+109 
-120 DFTIILESK
+120 
-129 AYNIEID
+129 
-136 NKKVKDN
+136 
-143 PHFQILRYLGNLK
+143 
-156 KNYGF
+156 
-161 LTNGRFWRFYDN
+161 
-173 SILNSNKVFYE
+173 
-184 INLEKIIEDQN
+184 
-195 IEAFAYFYSVFSAF
+195 
-209 NFTEKEDHLEI
+209 
-220 TLQNNKL
+220 
-227 SKIKIEDDLK
+227 
-237 SIIYGTNGNESLFEF
+237 
-252 IGSRIYNKTKADL
+252 
-265 KLIYE
+265 
-270 NSLYFIFRLLFI
+270 
-282 AYFEDKFEIILE
+282 
-294 KHKYFKSKISLRTLL
+294 
-309 ENLQEDENSSGG
+309 
-321 FGELENI
+321 
-328 FNIYNKGKG
+328 
-337 NFDMPVFNGGLF
+337 
-349 DESKTA
+349 
-355 LLSTP
+355 
-360 KIFND
+360 
-365 KDLKF
+365 
-370 ILNQLLNFKDK
+370 
-381 NLSFKRDYKTLS
+381 
-393 VEHLGTIYEG
+393 
-403 LLSYFFEIANED
+403 
-415 IYYVS
+415 
-420 YKEKSKEIECYFDNY
+420 
-435 DFKILE
+435 KILE

-556 VDESDVLKRLLLKR
+556 VDESDILKRLLLKR

-670 NEITP
+670 NEIAP

-709 QNLSQNEQAKAVI
+709 QNLSQNEQAKAII

-765 DDDFFPQYKSDYRS
+765 DSDFFPQYKSDYRS

-809 NDLSKYYKKAYPL
+809 NDLSEYYKKAYPL

-862 SLTLRKEILEN
+862 SLILRKEILEN
-873 KTLEYFYSFENRQ
+873 KTLEYFYSFENNK
-886 AIFVDVHKSY
+886 AIFIDVHRSY
-896 KFALMQ
+896 KFALMLI
-902 VKNTQANHTHK
+902 KNTQANHTHK
-913 IKTMF
+913 IKMMF
-918 YKTDMNS
+918 YKTDINS
-925 LKNKDEILTLSL
+925 LKNKDEILTLNL

-962 RKCYNAFQNL
+962 RKSYNAFQNL

-979 VNELHMTNDKDLF
+979 RRELDMTNDKDLF
-992 IEEFREGLLPLFEGK
+992 IEEFREGLLPLYEGK
-1007 MIHQFDT
+1007 MIHQFDA

-1033 SKELSRTKKA
+1033 SKELYRAKKA

-1062 GYRTIASDTNER
+1062 GYRKIASDTNER

-1079 LLPKNCGCGNSVYS
+1079 LLPKNCGGADSTYS
-1093 NIPKQYI
+1093 NIPKQY
-1100 VKDDAICMD
+1100 VLKDDVICMD

-1135 VQINVSKTYLER
+1135 VQINVSKSYLER

-1173 LQLYNDKN
+1173 LQLYNDQN
-1181 HHFDELKQEFN
+1181 RHFDELKQEFN

-1214 LVKKLYDLSDDEFS
+1214 LVKELYGLSNNEFS

-1240 QSEYTTLLKTI
+1240 QSEYITLLKTI

>member
-1 MNYYQ
+1 
-6 ELKKYLNNNLF
+6 
-17 TSYSLEIDFPK
+17 
-28 IYNFNA
+28 
-34 NQKAFRDILTK
+34 
-45 ITKIY
+45 
-50 NKNKFIKQNEHQ
+50 
-62 FEDEFISKV
+62 
-71 LEILGWC
+71 
-78 FVRQDEKIIQ
+78 
-88 GKLEKPDF
+88 
-96 LLFSNDKLKSKYE
+96 
-109 NLDKETKKSSN
+109 
-120 DFTIILESK
+120 
-129 AYNIEID
+129 
-136 NKKVKDN
+136 
-143 PHFQILRYLGNLK
+143 
-156 KNYGF
+156 
-161 LTNGRFWRFYDN
+161 
-173 SILNSNKVFYE
+173 
-184 INLEKIIEDQN
+184 
-195 IEAFAYFYSVFSAF
+195 
-209 NFTEKEDHLEI
+209 
-220 TLQNNKL
+220 
-227 SKIKIEDDLK
+227 
-237 SIIYGTNGNESLFEF
+237 
-252 IGSRIYNKTKADL
+252 
-265 KLIYE
+265 
-270 NSLYFIFRLLFI
+270 
-282 AYFEDKFEIILE
+282 
-294 KHKYFKSKISLRTLL
+294 
-309 ENLQEDENSSGG
+309 
-321 FGELENI
+321 
-328 FNIYNKGKG
+328 
-337 NFDMPVFNGGLF
+337 
-349 DESKTA
+349 
-355 LLSTP
+355 
-360 KIFND
+360 
-365 KDLKF
+365 
-370 ILNQLLNFKDK
+370 
-381 NLSFKRDYKTLS
+381 
-393 VEHLGTIYEG
+393 
-403 LLSYFFEIANED
+403 
-415 IYYVS
+415 
-420 YKEKSKEIECYFDNY
+420 

-469 ASFYTPQS
+469 ASFYTPQF

-556 VDESDVLKRLLLKR
+556 VDESDILKRLLLKR

-675 KLNKLNLYLNYI
+675 KLDKLNLYLNYI

-709 QNLSQNEQAKAVI
+709 QNLSQNEQAKAII

-765 DDDFFPQYKSDYRS
+765 DSDFFPQYKSDYRS

-809 NDLSKYYKKAYPL
+809 NDLSEYYKKAYPL

-886 AIFVDVHKSY
+886 AIFADVDSRY
-896 KFALMQ
+896 KFALMLI
-902 VKNTQANHTHK
+902 KNTQANHTHK
-913 IKTMF
+913 IKMMF
-918 YKTDMNS
+918 YKTDINS
-925 LKNKDEILTLSL
+925 LKNKDEILTLNL

-962 RKCYNAFQNL
+962 RKSYNAFQNL

-979 VNELHMTNDKDLF
+979 RRELDMTNDKDLF
-992 IEEFREGLLPLFEGK
+992 IEEFREGLLPLYEGK
-1007 MIHQFDT
+1007 MIHQFDA
-1014 NFSQA
+1014 NFSQT

-1033 SKELSRTKKA
+1033 SKELYRAKKA

-1062 GYRTIASDTNER
+1062 GYRKISRDTDER

-1079 LLPKNCGCGNSVYS
+1079 LLPKNCGGADSTYS
-1093 NIPKQYI
+1093 NIPKQY
-1100 VKDDAICMD
+1100 VLKDDVICMD

-1135 VQINVSKTYLER
+1135 VQINVSKSYLER

-1173 LQLYNDKN
+1173 LQLYNDQN

-1214 LVKKLYDLSDDEFS
+1214 LVKELYGLSDDEFS
-1228 YMISTFKVLNEK
+1228 YMISTFKVLN
-1240 QSEYTTLLKTI
+1240 

>member
-1 MNYYQ
+1 
-6 ELKKYLNNNLF
+6 
-17 TSYSLEIDFPK
+17 
-28 IYNFNA
+28 
-34 NQKAFRDILTK
+34 
-45 ITKIY
+45 
-50 NKNKFIKQNEHQ
+50 
-62 FEDEFISKV
+62 
-71 LEILGWC
+71 
-78 FVRQDEKIIQ
+78 
-88 GKLEKPDF
+88 
-96 LLFSNDKLKSKYE
+96 
-109 NLDKETKKSSN
+109 
-120 DFTIILESK
+120 
-129 AYNIEID
+129 
-136 NKKVKDN
+136 
-143 PHFQILRYLGNLK
+143 
-156 KNYGF
+156 
-161 LTNGRFWRFYDN
+161 
-173 SILNSNKVFYE
+173 
-184 INLEKIIEDQN
+184 
-195 IEAFAYFYSVFSAF
+195 
-209 NFTEKEDHLEI
+209 
-220 TLQNNKL
+220 
-227 SKIKIEDDLK
+227 
-237 SIIYGTNGNESLFEF
+237 
-252 IGSRIYNKTKADL
+252 
-265 KLIYE
+265 
-270 NSLYFIFRLLFI
+270 
-282 AYFEDKFEIILE
+282 
-294 KHKYFKSKISLRTLL
+294 
-309 ENLQEDENSSGG
+309 
-321 FGELENI
+321 
-328 FNIYNKGKG
+328 
-337 NFDMPVFNGGLF
+337 
-349 DESKTA
+349 
-355 LLSTP
+355 
-360 KIFND
+360 
-365 KDLKF
+365 
-370 ILNQLLNFKDK
+370 
-381 NLSFKRDYKTLS
+381 
-393 VEHLGTIYEG
+393 
-403 LLSYFFEIANED
+403 
-415 IYYVS
+415 
-420 YKEKSKEIECYFDNY
+420 
-435 DFKILE
+435 
-441 KSKKVEK
+441 
-448 YTFYKKGQIY
+448 
-458 LKNSS
+458 
-463 NSRKST
+463 
-469 ASFYTPQS
+469 
-477 IANFLIQSAL
+477 
-487 KDKLNNENILKFKI
+487 
-501 LDNACGSGHF
+501 GHF

-556 VDESDVLKRLLLKR
+556 VDESDILKRLLLKR

-709 QNLSQNEQAKAVI
+709 QNLSQNEQAKNII

-732 NYELEFPEIV
+732 NYELEFPEIT

-765 DDDFFPQYKSDYRS
+765 DSDFFPQYKSDYRS

-809 NDLSKYYKKAYPL
+809 NDLNEYYKKAYPL

-862 SLTLRKEILEN
+862 SLILRKEILEN
-873 KTLEYFYSFENRQ
+873 KTLEYFYSFENNK
-886 AIFVDVHKSY
+886 AIFIDVHRSY
-896 KFALMQ
+896 KFALMLI
-902 VKNTQANHTHK
+902 KNTQANHTHK
-913 IKTMF
+913 IKMMF
-918 YKTDMNS
+918 YKTDINS
-925 LKNKDEILTLSL
+925 LKNKDEILTLNL

-962 RKCYNAFQNL
+962 RKSYNAFQNL

-979 VNELHMTNDKDLF
+979 RRELDMTNDKDLF
-992 IEEFREGLLPLFEGK
+992 IEEFREGLLPLYEGK
-1007 MIHQFDT
+1007 MIHQFDA

-1033 SKELSRTKKA
+1033 SKELYRAKKA

-1062 GYRTIASDTNER
+1062 GYRKIASDTNER

-1079 LLPKNCGCGNSVYS
+1079 LLPKNCGGADSTYS
-1093 NIPKQYI
+1093 NIPKQY
-1100 VKDDAICMD
+1100 VLKDDVICMD

-1135 VQINVSKTYLER
+1135 VQINVSKSYLER

-1173 LQLYNDKN
+1173 LQLYNDQN

-1214 LVKKLYDLSDDEFS
+1214 LVKELYGLSDDEFS

-1240 QSEYTTLLKTI
+1240 QSEYITLLKTI

>member
-1 MNYYQ
+1 
-6 ELKKYLNNNLF
+6 
-17 TSYSLEIDFPK
+17 
-28 IYNFNA
+28 
-34 NQKAFRDILTK
+34 
-45 ITKIY
+45 
-50 NKNKFIKQNEHQ
+50 
-62 FEDEFISKV
+62 
-71 LEILGWC
+71 
-78 FVRQDEKIIQ
+78 
-88 GKLEKPDF
+88 
-96 LLFSNDKLKSKYE
+96 
-109 NLDKETKKSSN
+109 
-120 DFTIILESK
+120 
-129 AYNIEID
+129 
-136 NKKVKDN
+136 
-143 PHFQILRYLGNLK
+143 
-156 KNYGF
+156 
-161 LTNGRFWRFYDN
+161 
-173 SILNSNKVFYE
+173 
-184 INLEKIIEDQN
+184 
-195 IEAFAYFYSVFSAF
+195 
-209 NFTEKEDHLEI
+209 
-220 TLQNNKL
+220 
-227 SKIKIEDDLK
+227 
-237 SIIYGTNGNESLFEF
+237 
-252 IGSRIYNKTKADL
+252 
-265 KLIYE
+265 
-270 NSLYFIFRLLFI
+270 
-282 AYFEDKFEIILE
+282 
-294 KHKYFKSKISLRTLL
+294 
-309 ENLQEDENSSGG
+309 
-321 FGELENI
+321 
-328 FNIYNKGKG
+328 
-337 NFDMPVFNGGLF
+337 
-349 DESKTA
+349 
-355 LLSTP
+355 
-360 KIFND
+360 
-365 KDLKF
+365 
-370 ILNQLLNFKDK
+370 
-381 NLSFKRDYKTLS
+381 
-393 VEHLGTIYEG
+393 
-403 LLSYFFEIANED
+403 
-415 IYYVS
+415 
-420 YKEKSKEIECYFDNY
+420 
-435 DFKILE
+435 
-441 KSKKVEK
+441 
-448 YTFYKKGQIY
+448 QIY

-556 VDESDVLKRLLLKR
+556 VDESDILKRLLLKR

-709 QNLSQNEQAKAVI
+709 QNLSQNEQAKNII

-732 NYELEFPEIV
+732 NYELEFPEIT

-765 DDDFFPQYKSDYRS
+765 DSDFFPQYKSDYRS

-809 NDLSKYYKKAYPL
+809 NDLNEYYKKAYPL

-862 SLTLRKEILEN
+862 SLILRKEILEN
-873 KTLEYFYSFENRQ
+873 KTLEYFYSFENNK
-886 AIFVDVHKSY
+886 AIFIDVHRSY
-896 KFALMQ
+896 KFALMLI
-902 VKNTQANHTHK
+902 KNTQANHTHK
-913 IKTMF
+913 IKMMF
-918 YKTDMNS
+918 YKTDINS
-925 LKNKDEILTLSL
+925 LKNKDEILTLNL

-962 RKCYNAFQNL
+962 RKSYNAFQNL

-979 VNELHMTNDKDLF
+979 RRELDMTNDKDLF
-992 IEEFREGLLPLFEGK
+992 IEEFREGLLPLYEGK
-1007 MIHQFDT
+1007 MIHQFDA

-1033 SKELSRTKKA
+1033 SKELYRAKKA

-1062 GYRTIASDTNER
+1062 GYRKIASDTNER

-1079 LLPKNCGCGNSVYS
+1079 LLPKNCGGADSTYS
-1093 NIPKQYI
+1093 NIPKQY
-1100 VKDDAICMD
+1100 VLKDDVICMD

-1135 VQINVSKTYLER
+1135 VQINVSKSYLER

-1173 LQLYNDKN
+1173 LQLYNDQN

-1214 LVKKLYDLSDDEFS
+1214 LVKELYGLSDDEFS

-1240 QSEYTTLLKTI
+1240 QSEYITLLKTI

>member
-1 MNYYQ
+1 M
-6 ELKKYLNNNLF
+6 
-17 TSYSLEIDFPK
+17 
-28 IYNFNA
+28 
-34 NQKAFRDILTK
+34 
-45 ITKIY
+45 
-50 NKNKFIKQNEHQ
+50 
-62 FEDEFISKV
+62 
-71 LEILGWC
+71 
-78 FVRQDEKIIQ
+78 
-88 GKLEKPDF
+88 
-96 LLFSNDKLKSKYE
+96 
-109 NLDKETKKSSN
+109 
-120 DFTIILESK
+120 
-129 AYNIEID
+129 
-136 NKKVKDN
+136 
-143 PHFQILRYLGNLK
+143 
-156 KNYGF
+156 
-161 LTNGRFWRFYDN
+161 
-173 SILNSNKVFYE
+173 
-184 INLEKIIEDQN
+184 
-195 IEAFAYFYSVFSAF
+195 
-209 NFTEKEDHLEI
+209 
-220 TLQNNKL
+220 
-227 SKIKIEDDLK
+227 
-237 SIIYGTNGNESLFEF
+237 
-252 IGSRIYNKTKADL
+252 
-265 KLIYE
+265 
-270 NSLYFIFRLLFI
+270 
-282 AYFEDKFEIILE
+282 
-294 KHKYFKSKISLRTLL
+294 
-309 ENLQEDENSSGG
+309 
-321 FGELENI
+321 
-328 FNIYNKGKG
+328 
-337 NFDMPVFNGGLF
+337 
-349 DESKTA
+349 
-355 LLSTP
+355 
-360 KIFND
+360 
-365 KDLKF
+365 
-370 ILNQLLNFKDK
+370 
-381 NLSFKRDYKTLS
+381 
-393 VEHLGTIYEG
+393 
-403 LLSYFFEIANED
+403 
-415 IYYVS
+415 
-420 YKEKSKEIECYFDNY
+420 
-435 DFKILE
+435 
-441 KSKKVEK
+441 
-448 YTFYKKGQIY
+448 
-458 LKNSS
+458 
-463 NSRKST
+463 
-469 ASFYTPQS
+469 
-477 IANFLIQSAL
+477 
-487 KDKLNNENILKFKI
+487 KFKI

-556 VDESDVLKRLLLKR
+556 VDESDILKRLLLKR

-635 SITQEFEILQEV
+635 SIIQEFEILQEV

-675 KLNKLNLYLNYI
+675 KLDKLNLYLNYI

-709 QNLSQNEQAKAVI
+709 QNLSQNEQAKAII

-765 DDDFFPQYKSDYRS
+765 DSDFFPQYKSDYRS

-809 NDLSKYYKKAYPL
+809 NDLSEYYKKAYPL

-886 AIFVDVHKSY
+886 AIFADVDSRY
-896 KFALMQ
+896 KFALMLI
-902 VKNTQANHTHK
+902 KNTQANHIHK
-913 IKTMF
+913 IKMMF
-918 YKTDMNS
+918 YKTDINS
-925 LKNKDEILTLSL
+925 LKNKDEILTLNL

-962 RKCYNAFQNL
+962 RKSYNAFQNL

-979 VNELHMTNDKDLF
+979 RRELDMTNDKDLF
-992 IEEFREGLLPLFEGK
+992 IEEFREGLLPLYEGK
-1007 MIHQFDT
+1007 MIHQFNA
-1014 NFSQA
+1014 NFSQT
-1019 TYFLEKAKFDERLK
+1019 TYFLEKAKLDEHLK
-1033 SKELSRTKKA
+1033 SKELYRAKKA

-1062 GYRTIASDTNER
+1062 GYRKIASDTNER

-1079 LLPKNCGCGNSVYS
+1079 LLPKNCGGADSTYS
-1093 NIPKQYI
+1093 NIPKQY
-1100 VKDDAICMD
+1100 VLKDDVICMD

-1135 VQINVSKTYLER
+1135 VQINVSKSYLER

-1173 LQLYNDKN
+1173 LQLYNDQN
-1181 HHFDELKQEFN
+1181 RHFDELKQEFN

-1214 LVKKLYDLSDDEFS
+1214 LVKELYGLSDDEFS

-1240 QSEYTTLLKTI
+1240 QSEYITLLKTI

>member
-1 MNYYQ
+1 
-6 ELKKYLNNNLF
+6 
-17 TSYSLEIDFPK
+17 
-28 IYNFNA
+28 
-34 NQKAFRDILTK
+34 
-45 ITKIY
+45 
-50 NKNKFIKQNEHQ
+50 
-62 FEDEFISKV
+62 
-71 LEILGWC
+71 
-78 FVRQDEKIIQ
+78 
-88 GKLEKPDF
+88 
-96 LLFSNDKLKSKYE
+96 
-109 NLDKETKKSSN
+109 
-120 DFTIILESK
+120 
-129 AYNIEID
+129 
-136 NKKVKDN
+136 
-143 PHFQILRYLGNLK
+143 
-156 KNYGF
+156 
-161 LTNGRFWRFYDN
+161 
-173 SILNSNKVFYE
+173 
-184 INLEKIIEDQN
+184 
-195 IEAFAYFYSVFSAF
+195 
-209 NFTEKEDHLEI
+209 
-220 TLQNNKL
+220 
-227 SKIKIEDDLK
+227 
-237 SIIYGTNGNESLFEF
+237 
-252 IGSRIYNKTKADL
+252 
-265 KLIYE
+265 
-270 NSLYFIFRLLFI
+270 
-282 AYFEDKFEIILE
+282 
-294 KHKYFKSKISLRTLL
+294 
-309 ENLQEDENSSGG
+309 
-321 FGELENI
+321 
-328 FNIYNKGKG
+328 
-337 NFDMPVFNGGLF
+337 
-349 DESKTA
+349 
-355 LLSTP
+355 
-360 KIFND
+360 
-365 KDLKF
+365 
-370 ILNQLLNFKDK
+370 
-381 NLSFKRDYKTLS
+381 
-393 VEHLGTIYEG
+393 
-403 LLSYFFEIANED
+403 
-415 IYYVS
+415 
-420 YKEKSKEIECYFDNY
+420 Y

-511 LVGVLNAIT
+511 LVGILNAIT

-556 VDESDVLKRLLLKR
+556 LDESDVLKRLLLKR

-607 KCGNALINS
+607 KCGNALVGSSII
-616 NLSDFKDL
+616 DFENL
-624 IKQNSSNLFTN
+624 IKQNKENIFTN

-647 FEKLDNLKDTNE
+647 FEKLDNLQDTNE

-675 KLNKLNLYLNYI
+675 KLDKLNLYLDYI
-687 NTLHF
+687 NSLHF
-692 VNKEELQI
+692 ANKEELQI

-709 QNLSQNEQAKAVI
+709 QNLSQNEQAKAII

-732 NYELEFPEIV
+732 NYELEFPEIT

-809 NDLSKYYKKAYPL
+809 NNLSEYYKKVYPL

-886 AIFVDVHKSY
+886 AIFADVDSRY
-896 KFALMQ
+896 KFALMLI
-902 VKNTQANHTHK
+902 KNTQANHTHK

-947 LALMELKDKQALEIL
+947 LALMELKDKQALKIL

-992 IEEFREGLLPLFEGK
+992 IEEFREGLLPLYEGK
-1007 MIHQFDT
+1007 MIYQFNA

-1033 SKELSRTKKA
+1033 SKELYRAKKA

-1062 GYRTIASDTNER
+1062 GYRAVASDTNER

-1079 LLPKNCGCGNSVYS
+1079 LLPKNCGFGHSMFANA
-1093 NIPKQYI
+1093 PKQYI
-1100 VKDDAICMD
+1100 VKDDEICMD
-1109 IVPYERIL
+1109 IVPYEKIL

-1135 VQINVSKTYLER
+1135 VQINVSKSYLER

-1173 LQLYNDKN
+1173 LQLYNDQN
-1181 HHFDELKQEFN
+1181 RHFDELKQEFN

-1214 LVKKLYDLSDDEFS
+1214 LVKELYGLSDDEFS

-1240 QSEYTTLLKTI
+1240 QSEYITLLKTI

>member
-1 MNYYQ
+1 
-6 ELKKYLNNNLF
+6 
-17 TSYSLEIDFPK
+17 
-28 IYNFNA
+28 
-34 NQKAFRDILTK
+34 
-45 ITKIY
+45 
-50 NKNKFIKQNEHQ
+50 
-62 FEDEFISKV
+62 
-71 LEILGWC
+71 
-78 FVRQDEKIIQ
+78 
-88 GKLEKPDF
+88 
-96 LLFSNDKLKSKYE
+96 
-109 NLDKETKKSSN
+109 
-120 DFTIILESK
+120 
-129 AYNIEID
+129 
-136 NKKVKDN
+136 
-143 PHFQILRYLGNLK
+143 
-156 KNYGF
+156 
-161 LTNGRFWRFYDN
+161 
-173 SILNSNKVFYE
+173 
-184 INLEKIIEDQN
+184 
-195 IEAFAYFYSVFSAF
+195 
-209 NFTEKEDHLEI
+209 
-220 TLQNNKL
+220 
-227 SKIKIEDDLK
+227 
-237 SIIYGTNGNESLFEF
+237 
-252 IGSRIYNKTKADL
+252 
-265 KLIYE
+265 
-270 NSLYFIFRLLFI
+270 
-282 AYFEDKFEIILE
+282 
-294 KHKYFKSKISLRTLL
+294 
-309 ENLQEDENSSGG
+309 
-321 FGELENI
+321 
-328 FNIYNKGKG
+328 
-337 NFDMPVFNGGLF
+337 
-349 DESKTA
+349 
-355 LLSTP
+355 
-360 KIFND
+360 
-365 KDLKF
+365 
-370 ILNQLLNFKDK
+370 
-381 NLSFKRDYKTLS
+381 
-393 VEHLGTIYEG
+393 
-403 LLSYFFEIANED
+403 
-415 IYYVS
+415 
-420 YKEKSKEIECYFDNY
+420 
-435 DFKILE
+435 
-441 KSKKVEK
+441 
-448 YTFYKKGQIY
+448 
-458 LKNSS
+458 
-463 NSRKST
+463 
-469 ASFYTPQS
+469 
-477 IANFLIQSAL
+477 
-487 KDKLNNENILKFKI
+487 NENILKFKI

-556 VDESDVLKRLLLKR
+556 VDESDILKRLLLKR

-709 QNLSQNEQAKAVI
+709 QNLSQNEQAKNII

-732 NYELEFPEIV
+732 NYELEFPEIT

-765 DDDFFPQYKSDYRS
+765 DSDFFPQYKSDYRS

-809 NDLSKYYKKAYPL
+809 NDLNEYYKKAYPL

-862 SLTLRKEILEN
+862 SLILRKEILEN
-873 KTLEYFYSFENRQ
+873 KTLEYFYSFENNK
-886 AIFVDVHKSY
+886 AIFIDVHRSY
-896 KFALMQ
+896 KFALMLI
-902 VKNTQANHTHK
+902 KNTQANHTHK
-913 IKTMF
+913 IKMMF
-918 YKTDMNS
+918 YKTDINS
-925 LKNKDEILTLSL
+925 LKNKDEILTLNL

-962 RKCYNAFQNL
+962 RKSYNAFQNL

-979 VNELHMTNDKDLF
+979 RRELDMTNDKDLF
-992 IEEFREGLLPLFEGK
+992 IEEFREGLLPLYEGK
-1007 MIHQFDT
+1007 MIHQFDA

-1033 SKELSRTKKA
+1033 SKELYRAKKA

-1062 GYRTIASDTNER
+1062 GYRKIASDTNER

-1079 LLPKNCGCGNSVYS
+1079 LLPKNCGGADSTYS
-1093 NIPKQYI
+1093 NIPKQY
-1100 VKDDAICMD
+1100 VLKDDVICMD

-1135 VQINVSKTYLER
+1135 VQINVSKSYLER

-1173 LQLYNDKN
+1173 LQLYNDQN

-1214 LVKKLYDLSDDEFS
+1214 LVKELYGLSDDEFS

-1240 QSEYTTLLKTI
+1240 QSEYITLLKTI

>member
-1 MNYYQ
+1 
-6 ELKKYLNNNLF
+6 
-17 TSYSLEIDFPK
+17 
-28 IYNFNA
+28 
-34 NQKAFRDILTK
+34 
-45 ITKIY
+45 
-50 NKNKFIKQNEHQ
+50 
-62 FEDEFISKV
+62 
-71 LEILGWC
+71 
-78 FVRQDEKIIQ
+78 
-88 GKLEKPDF
+88 
-96 LLFSNDKLKSKYE
+96 
-109 NLDKETKKSSN
+109 
-120 DFTIILESK
+120 
-129 AYNIEID
+129 
-136 NKKVKDN
+136 
-143 PHFQILRYLGNLK
+143 
-156 KNYGF
+156 
-161 LTNGRFWRFYDN
+161 
-173 SILNSNKVFYE
+173 
-184 INLEKIIEDQN
+184 
-195 IEAFAYFYSVFSAF
+195 
-209 NFTEKEDHLEI
+209 
-220 TLQNNKL
+220 
-227 SKIKIEDDLK
+227 
-237 SIIYGTNGNESLFEF
+237 
-252 IGSRIYNKTKADL
+252 
-265 KLIYE
+265 
-270 NSLYFIFRLLFI
+270 
-282 AYFEDKFEIILE
+282 
-294 KHKYFKSKISLRTLL
+294 
-309 ENLQEDENSSGG
+309 
-321 FGELENI
+321 
-328 FNIYNKGKG
+328 
-337 NFDMPVFNGGLF
+337 
-349 DESKTA
+349 
-355 LLSTP
+355 
-360 KIFND
+360 
-365 KDLKF
+365 
-370 ILNQLLNFKDK
+370 
-381 NLSFKRDYKTLS
+381 
-393 VEHLGTIYEG
+393 
-403 LLSYFFEIANED
+403 
-415 IYYVS
+415 
-420 YKEKSKEIECYFDNY
+420 
-435 DFKILE
+435 ILE

-511 LVGVLNAIT
+511 LVGILNAIT

-556 VDESDVLKRLLLKR
+556 LDESDVLKRLLLKR

-607 KCGNALINS
+607 KCGNALVGSSII
-616 NLSDFKDL
+616 DFENL
-624 IKQNSSNLFTN
+624 IKQNKENIFTN

-647 FEKLDNLKDTNE
+647 FEKLDNLQDTNE

-675 KLNKLNLYLNYI
+675 KLDKLNLYLDYI
-687 NTLHF
+687 NSLHF
-692 VNKEELQI
+692 ANKEELQI

-709 QNLSQNEQAKAVI
+709 QNLSQNEQAKAII

-732 NYELEFPEIV
+732 NYELEFPEIT

-765 DDDFFPQYKSDYRS
+765 DSDFFPQYKSDYRS

-809 NDLSKYYKKAYPL
+809 NNLSEYYKKVYPL

-886 AIFVDVHKSY
+886 AIFADVDSRY
-896 KFALMQ
+896 KFALMLI
-902 VKNTQANHTHK
+902 KNTQANHTHK

-947 LALMELKDKQALEIL
+947 LALMELKDKQALKIL

-992 IEEFREGLLPLFEGK
+992 IEEFREGLLPLYEGK
-1007 MIHQFDT
+1007 MIYQFNA

-1033 SKELSRTKKA
+1033 SKELYRAKKA

-1062 GYRTIASDTNER
+1062 GYRAVASDTNER

-1079 LLPKNCGCGNSVYS
+1079 LLPKNCGFGHSMFANA
-1093 NIPKQYI
+1093 PKQYI
-1100 VKDDAICMD
+1100 VKDDEICMD
-1109 IVPYERIL
+1109 IVPYEKIL

-1135 VQINVSKTYLER
+1135 VQINVSKSYLER

-1173 LQLYNDKN
+1173 LQLYNDQN
-1181 HHFDELKQEFN
+1181 RHFDELKQEFS

-1214 LVKKLYDLSDDEFS
+1214 LVKELYGLSDDEFS

-1240 QSEYTTLLKTI
+1240 QSEYITLIKTI

>member
-1 MNYYQ
+1 
-6 ELKKYLNNNLF
+6 
-17 TSYSLEIDFPK
+17 
-28 IYNFNA
+28 
-34 NQKAFRDILTK
+34 
-45 ITKIY
+45 
-50 NKNKFIKQNEHQ
+50 
-62 FEDEFISKV
+62 
-71 LEILGWC
+71 
-78 FVRQDEKIIQ
+78 
-88 GKLEKPDF
+88 
-96 LLFSNDKLKSKYE
+96 
-109 NLDKETKKSSN
+109 
-120 DFTIILESK
+120 
-129 AYNIEID
+129 
-136 NKKVKDN
+136 
-143 PHFQILRYLGNLK
+143 
-156 KNYGF
+156 
-161 LTNGRFWRFYDN
+161 
-173 SILNSNKVFYE
+173 
-184 INLEKIIEDQN
+184 
-195 IEAFAYFYSVFSAF
+195 
-209 NFTEKEDHLEI
+209 
-220 TLQNNKL
+220 
-227 SKIKIEDDLK
+227 
-237 SIIYGTNGNESLFEF
+237 
-252 IGSRIYNKTKADL
+252 
-265 KLIYE
+265 
-270 NSLYFIFRLLFI
+270 
-282 AYFEDKFEIILE
+282 
-294 KHKYFKSKISLRTLL
+294 
-309 ENLQEDENSSGG
+309 
-321 FGELENI
+321 
-328 FNIYNKGKG
+328 
-337 NFDMPVFNGGLF
+337 
-349 DESKTA
+349 
-355 LLSTP
+355 
-360 KIFND
+360 
-365 KDLKF
+365 
-370 ILNQLLNFKDK
+370 
-381 NLSFKRDYKTLS
+381 
-393 VEHLGTIYEG
+393 
-403 LLSYFFEIANED
+403 
-415 IYYVS
+415 
-420 YKEKSKEIECYFDNY
+420 
-435 DFKILE
+435 
-441 KSKKVEK
+441 
-448 YTFYKKGQIY
+448 
-458 LKNSS
+458 
-463 NSRKST
+463 ST
-469 ASFYTPQS
+469 ASFYTPQF

-556 VDESDVLKRLLLKR
+556 VDESDILKRLLLKR

-675 KLNKLNLYLNYI
+675 KLDKLNLYLNYI

-709 QNLSQNEQAKAVI
+709 QNLSQNEQAKAII

-765 DDDFFPQYKSDYRS
+765 DSDFFPQYKSDYRS

-809 NDLSKYYKKAYPL
+809 NDLSEYYKKAYPL

-886 AIFVDVHKSY
+886 AIFADVDSRY
-896 KFALMQ
+896 KFALMLI
-902 VKNTQANHTHK
+902 KNTQANHTHK
-913 IKTMF
+913 IKMMF
-918 YKTDMNS
+918 YKTDINS
-925 LKNKDEILTLSL
+925 LKNKDEILTLNL

-962 RKCYNAFQNL
+962 RKSYNAFQNL

-979 VNELHMTNDKDLF
+979 RRELDMTNDKDLF
-992 IEEFREGLLPLFEGK
+992 IEEFREGLLPLYEGK
-1007 MIHQFDT
+1007 MIHQFDA
-1014 NFSQA
+1014 NFSQT

-1033 SKELSRTKKA
+1033 SKELYRAKKA

-1062 GYRTIASDTNER
+1062 GYRKISRDTDER

-1079 LLPKNCGCGNSVYS
+1079 LLPKNCGGADSTYS
-1093 NIPKQYI
+1093 NIPKQY
-1100 VKDDAICMD
+1100 VLKDDVICMD

-1135 VQINVSKTYLER
+1135 VQINVSKSYLER

-1173 LQLYNDKN
+1173 LQLYNDQN

-1214 LVKKLYDLSDDEFS
+1214 LVKELYGLSDDEFS

-1240 QSEYTTLLKTI
+1240 QSEYITLLKTI

>member
-1 MNYYQ
+1 
-6 ELKKYLNNNLF
+6 
-17 TSYSLEIDFPK
+17 
-28 IYNFNA
+28 
-34 NQKAFRDILTK
+34 
-45 ITKIY
+45 
-50 NKNKFIKQNEHQ
+50 
-62 FEDEFISKV
+62 
-71 LEILGWC
+71 
-78 FVRQDEKIIQ
+78 
-88 GKLEKPDF
+88 
-96 LLFSNDKLKSKYE
+96 
-109 NLDKETKKSSN
+109 
-120 DFTIILESK
+120 
-129 AYNIEID
+129 
-136 NKKVKDN
+136 
-143 PHFQILRYLGNLK
+143 
-156 KNYGF
+156 
-161 LTNGRFWRFYDN
+161 
-173 SILNSNKVFYE
+173 
-184 INLEKIIEDQN
+184 
-195 IEAFAYFYSVFSAF
+195 
-209 NFTEKEDHLEI
+209 
-220 TLQNNKL
+220 
-227 SKIKIEDDLK
+227 
-237 SIIYGTNGNESLFEF
+237 
-252 IGSRIYNKTKADL
+252 
-265 KLIYE
+265 
-270 NSLYFIFRLLFI
+270 
-282 AYFEDKFEIILE
+282 
-294 KHKYFKSKISLRTLL
+294 
-309 ENLQEDENSSGG
+309 
-321 FGELENI
+321 
-328 FNIYNKGKG
+328 
-337 NFDMPVFNGGLF
+337 
-349 DESKTA
+349 
-355 LLSTP
+355 
-360 KIFND
+360 
-365 KDLKF
+365 
-370 ILNQLLNFKDK
+370 
-381 NLSFKRDYKTLS
+381 
-393 VEHLGTIYEG
+393 
-403 LLSYFFEIANED
+403 
-415 IYYVS
+415 
-420 YKEKSKEIECYFDNY
+420 
-435 DFKILE
+435 
-441 KSKKVEK
+441 
-448 YTFYKKGQIY
+448 KGQIY

-556 VDESDVLKRLLLKR
+556 VDESDILKRLLLKR

-709 QNLSQNEQAKAVI
+709 QNLSQNEQAKNII

-732 NYELEFPEIV
+732 NYELEFPEIT

-765 DDDFFPQYKSDYRS
+765 DSDFFPQYKSDYRS

-809 NDLSKYYKKAYPL
+809 NDLNEYYKKAYPL

-862 SLTLRKEILEN
+862 SLILRKEILEN
-873 KTLEYFYSFENRQ
+873 KTLEYFYSFENNK
-886 AIFVDVHKSY
+886 AIFIDVHRSY
-896 KFALMQ
+896 KFALMLI
-902 VKNTQANHTHK
+902 KNTQANHTHK
-913 IKTMF
+913 IKMMF
-918 YKTDMNS
+918 YKTDINS
-925 LKNKDEILTLSL
+925 LKNKDEILTLNL

-962 RKCYNAFQNL
+962 RKSYNAFQNL

-979 VNELHMTNDKDLF
+979 RRELDMTNDKDLF
-992 IEEFREGLLPLFEGK
+992 IEEFREGLLPLYEGK
-1007 MIHQFDT
+1007 MIHQFDA

-1033 SKELSRTKKA
+1033 SKELYRAKKA

-1062 GYRTIASDTNER
+1062 GYRKIASDTNER

-1079 LLPKNCGCGNSVYS
+1079 LLPKNCGGADSTYS
-1093 NIPKQYI
+1093 NIPKQY
-1100 VKDDAICMD
+1100 VLKDDVICMD

-1135 VQINVSKTYLER
+1135 VQINVSKSYLER

-1173 LQLYNDKN
+1173 LQLYNDQN

-1214 LVKKLYDLSDDEFS
+1214 LVKELYGLSDDEFS

-1240 QSEYTTLLKTI
+1240 QSEYITLLKTI

>member
-1 MNYYQ
+1 
-6 ELKKYLNNNLF
+6 
-17 TSYSLEIDFPK
+17 
-28 IYNFNA
+28 
-34 NQKAFRDILTK
+34 
-45 ITKIY
+45 
-50 NKNKFIKQNEHQ
+50 
-62 FEDEFISKV
+62 
-71 LEILGWC
+71 
-78 FVRQDEKIIQ
+78 
-88 GKLEKPDF
+88 
-96 LLFSNDKLKSKYE
+96 
-109 NLDKETKKSSN
+109 
-120 DFTIILESK
+120 
-129 AYNIEID
+129 
-136 NKKVKDN
+136 
-143 PHFQILRYLGNLK
+143 
-156 KNYGF
+156 
-161 LTNGRFWRFYDN
+161 
-173 SILNSNKVFYE
+173 
-184 INLEKIIEDQN
+184 
-195 IEAFAYFYSVFSAF
+195 
-209 NFTEKEDHLEI
+209 
-220 TLQNNKL
+220 
-227 SKIKIEDDLK
+227 
-237 SIIYGTNGNESLFEF
+237 
-252 IGSRIYNKTKADL
+252 
-265 KLIYE
+265 
-270 NSLYFIFRLLFI
+270 
-282 AYFEDKFEIILE
+282 
-294 KHKYFKSKISLRTLL
+294 
-309 ENLQEDENSSGG
+309 
-321 FGELENI
+321 
-328 FNIYNKGKG
+328 
-337 NFDMPVFNGGLF
+337 
-349 DESKTA
+349 
-355 LLSTP
+355 
-360 KIFND
+360 
-365 KDLKF
+365 
-370 ILNQLLNFKDK
+370 
-381 NLSFKRDYKTLS
+381 
-393 VEHLGTIYEG
+393 TIYEG

-458 LKNSS
+458 LKNTS
-463 NSRKST
+463 NSRKAS

-545 NYIKDFVQDYE
+545 NHIKDFVQDYE
-556 VDESDVLKRLLLKR
+556 VDESDILKRLLLKR

-709 QNLSQNEQAKAVI
+709 QNLSQNEQAKAII

-732 NYELEFPEIV
+732 NYELEFPEII

-753 IGNPPWDKTKFS
+753 IGNPPWDKSEFS
-765 DDDFFPQYKSDYRS
+765 DNDFFPQYKSDYRS

-804 QKAYI
+804 QKAHIDAI
-809 NDLSKYYKKAYPL
+809 NVYYKNTFMSNSLTK
-822 NKGSGDGNLFRLFV
+822 DINLFRLFV

-886 AIFVDVHKSY
+886 AIFADVDSRY
-896 KFALMQ
+896 KFALMLI
-902 VKNTQANHTHK
+902 KNTQANHTHK

-947 LALMELKDKQALEIL
+947 LALMELKDKQALKIL

-979 VNELHMTNDKDLF
+979 RQELNMTSDKDLF
-992 IEEFREGLLPLFEGK
+992 IEEFREGLLPLYEGK
-1007 MIHQFDT
+1007 MIHQFNA

-1019 TYFLEKAKFDERLK
+1019 TYFLEKAKLDERLK
-1033 SKELSRTKKA
+1033 SKELSRAKKA

-1062 GYRTIASDTNER
+1062 GYRAVASDTNER

-1079 LLPKNCGCGNSVYS
+1079 LLPKNCGFGHSMFANA
-1093 NIPKQYI
+1093 PKQYI
-1100 VKDDAICMD
+1100 VKDDEICMD
-1109 IVPYERIL
+1109 IMPYEKIL
-1117 FVLALFNSL
+1117 FVLALLNSL

-1147 IPLPQPSDEEIQN
+1147 IPLPQPSDEENQN

>member
-1 MNYYQ
+1 
-6 ELKKYLNNNLF
+6 
-17 TSYSLEIDFPK
+17 
-28 IYNFNA
+28 
-34 NQKAFRDILTK
+34 
-45 ITKIY
+45 
-50 NKNKFIKQNEHQ
+50 
-62 FEDEFISKV
+62 
-71 LEILGWC
+71 
-78 FVRQDEKIIQ
+78 
-88 GKLEKPDF
+88 
-96 LLFSNDKLKSKYE
+96 
-109 NLDKETKKSSN
+109 
-120 DFTIILESK
+120 
-129 AYNIEID
+129 
-136 NKKVKDN
+136 
-143 PHFQILRYLGNLK
+143 
-156 KNYGF
+156 
-161 LTNGRFWRFYDN
+161 
-173 SILNSNKVFYE
+173 
-184 INLEKIIEDQN
+184 
-195 IEAFAYFYSVFSAF
+195 
-209 NFTEKEDHLEI
+209 
-220 TLQNNKL
+220 
-227 SKIKIEDDLK
+227 
-237 SIIYGTNGNESLFEF
+237 
-252 IGSRIYNKTKADL
+252 
-265 KLIYE
+265 
-270 NSLYFIFRLLFI
+270 
-282 AYFEDKFEIILE
+282 
-294 KHKYFKSKISLRTLL
+294 
-309 ENLQEDENSSGG
+309 
-321 FGELENI
+321 
-328 FNIYNKGKG
+328 
-337 NFDMPVFNGGLF
+337 
-349 DESKTA
+349 
-355 LLSTP
+355 
-360 KIFND
+360 
-365 KDLKF
+365 
-370 ILNQLLNFKDK
+370 
-381 NLSFKRDYKTLS
+381 
-393 VEHLGTIYEG
+393 
-403 LLSYFFEIANED
+403 
-415 IYYVS
+415 
-420 YKEKSKEIECYFDNY
+420 
-435 DFKILE
+435 
-441 KSKKVEK
+441 

-469 ASFYTPQS
+469 ASFYTPQF

-556 VDESDVLKRLLLKR
+556 VDESDILKRLLLKR

-675 KLNKLNLYLNYI
+675 KLDKLNLYLNYI

-709 QNLSQNEQAKAVI
+709 QNLSQNEQAKAII

-765 DDDFFPQYKSDYRS
+765 DSDFFPQYKSDYRS

-809 NDLSKYYKKAYPL
+809 NDLSEYYKKAYPL

-886 AIFVDVHKSY
+886 AIFADVDSRY
-896 KFALMQ
+896 KFALMLI
-902 VKNTQANHTHK
+902 KNTQANHTHK
-913 IKTMF
+913 IKMMF
-918 YKTDMNS
+918 YKTDINS
-925 LKNKDEILTLSL
+925 LKNKDEILTLNL

-962 RKCYNAFQNL
+962 RKSYNAFQNL

-979 VNELHMTNDKDLF
+979 RRELDMTNDKDLF
-992 IEEFREGLLPLFEGK
+992 IEEFREGLLPLYEGK
-1007 MIHQFDT
+1007 MIHQFNA
-1014 NFSQA
+1014 NFSQT
-1019 TYFLEKAKFDERLK
+1019 TYFLEKAKLDEHLK
-1033 SKELSRTKKA
+1033 SKELYRAKKA

-1062 GYRTIASDTNER
+1062 GYRKIASDTNER

-1079 LLPKNCGCGNSVYS
+1079 LLPKNCGGADSTYS
-1093 NIPKQYI
+1093 NIPKQY
-1100 VKDDAICMD
+1100 VLKDDVICMD

-1135 VQINVSKTYLER
+1135 VQINVSKSYLER

-1199 KTKKAYDILRAKNDL
+1199 KTKKAYNILRAKNDL
-1214 LVKKLYDLSDDEFS
+1214 LVKELYGLSDDEFS

-1240 QSEYTTLLKTI
+1240 QSEYITLLKTI

>member
-1 MNYYQ
+1 
-6 ELKKYLNNNLF
+6 
-17 TSYSLEIDFPK
+17 
-28 IYNFNA
+28 
-34 NQKAFRDILTK
+34 
-45 ITKIY
+45 
-50 NKNKFIKQNEHQ
+50 
-62 FEDEFISKV
+62 
-71 LEILGWC
+71 
-78 FVRQDEKIIQ
+78 
-88 GKLEKPDF
+88 
-96 LLFSNDKLKSKYE
+96 
-109 NLDKETKKSSN
+109 
-120 DFTIILESK
+120 
-129 AYNIEID
+129 
-136 NKKVKDN
+136 
-143 PHFQILRYLGNLK
+143 
-156 KNYGF
+156 
-161 LTNGRFWRFYDN
+161 
-173 SILNSNKVFYE
+173 
-184 INLEKIIEDQN
+184 
-195 IEAFAYFYSVFSAF
+195 
-209 NFTEKEDHLEI
+209 
-220 TLQNNKL
+220 
-227 SKIKIEDDLK
+227 
-237 SIIYGTNGNESLFEF
+237 
-252 IGSRIYNKTKADL
+252 
-265 KLIYE
+265 
-270 NSLYFIFRLLFI
+270 
-282 AYFEDKFEIILE
+282 
-294 KHKYFKSKISLRTLL
+294 
-309 ENLQEDENSSGG
+309 
-321 FGELENI
+321 
-328 FNIYNKGKG
+328 
-337 NFDMPVFNGGLF
+337 
-349 DESKTA
+349 
-355 LLSTP
+355 
-360 KIFND
+360 ND

-458 LKNSS
+458 LKNTS
-463 NSRKST
+463 NSRKAS

-545 NYIKDFVQDYE
+545 NHIKDFVQDYE
-556 VDESDVLKRLLLKR
+556 VDESDILKRLLLKR

-607 KCGNALINS
+607 KCGNALVGSSII
-616 NLSDFKDL
+616 DFENL
-624 IKQNSSNLFTN
+624 IKQNKENIFTN

-675 KLNKLNLYLNYI
+675 KLDKLNLYLDYI
-687 NTLHF
+687 NSLHF
-692 VNKEELQI
+692 ANKEELQI

-709 QNLSQNEQAKAVI
+709 QNLSQNEQAKAII

-732 NYELEFPEIV
+732 NYELEFPEIT

-809 NDLSKYYKKAYPL
+809 NNLSEYYKKVYPL

-886 AIFVDVHKSY
+886 AIFADVDSRY
-896 KFALMQ
+896 KFALMLI
-902 VKNTQANHTHK
+902 KNTQANHIHK
-913 IKTMF
+913 IKMMF
-918 YKTDMNS
+918 YKTDINS
-925 LKNKDEILTLSL
+925 LKNKDEILTLNL

-962 RKCYNAFQNL
+962 RKSYNAFQNL

-979 VNELHMTNDKDLF
+979 RRELDMTNDKDLF
-992 IEEFREGLLPLFEGK
+992 IEEFREGLLPLYEGK
-1007 MIHQFDT
+1007 MIHQFNA
-1014 NFSQA
+1014 NFSQT
-1019 TYFLEKAKFDERLK
+1019 TYFLEKAKLDEHLK
-1033 SKELSRTKKA
+1033 SKELYRAKKA

-1062 GYRTIASDTNER
+1062 GYRKIASDTNER

-1079 LLPKNCGCGNSVYS
+1079 LLPKNCGFGHSMFANA
-1093 NIPKQYI
+1093 PKQYI
-1100 VKDDAICMD
+1100 VKDDEICMD
-1109 IVPYERIL
+1109 IVPYEKIL

-1135 VQINVSKTYLER
+1135 VQINVSKSYLER

-1173 LQLYNDKN
+1173 LQLYNDQN
-1181 HHFDELKQEFN
+1181 RHFDELKQEFN

-1214 LVKKLYDLSDDEFS
+1214 LVKELYGLSDDEFS

-1240 QSEYTTLLKTI
+1240 QSEYITLLKLYK

>member
-1 MNYYQ
+1 
-6 ELKKYLNNNLF
+6 
-17 TSYSLEIDFPK
+17 
-28 IYNFNA
+28 
-34 NQKAFRDILTK
+34 
-45 ITKIY
+45 
-50 NKNKFIKQNEHQ
+50 
-62 FEDEFISKV
+62 
-71 LEILGWC
+71 
-78 FVRQDEKIIQ
+78 
-88 GKLEKPDF
+88 
-96 LLFSNDKLKSKYE
+96 
-109 NLDKETKKSSN
+109 
-120 DFTIILESK
+120 
-129 AYNIEID
+129 
-136 NKKVKDN
+136 
-143 PHFQILRYLGNLK
+143 
-156 KNYGF
+156 
-161 LTNGRFWRFYDN
+161 
-173 SILNSNKVFYE
+173 
-184 INLEKIIEDQN
+184 
-195 IEAFAYFYSVFSAF
+195 
-209 NFTEKEDHLEI
+209 
-220 TLQNNKL
+220 
-227 SKIKIEDDLK
+227 
-237 SIIYGTNGNESLFEF
+237 
-252 IGSRIYNKTKADL
+252 
-265 KLIYE
+265 
-270 NSLYFIFRLLFI
+270 
-282 AYFEDKFEIILE
+282 
-294 KHKYFKSKISLRTLL
+294 
-309 ENLQEDENSSGG
+309 
-321 FGELENI
+321 
-328 FNIYNKGKG
+328 
-337 NFDMPVFNGGLF
+337 
-349 DESKTA
+349 
-355 LLSTP
+355 
-360 KIFND
+360 
-365 KDLKF
+365 
-370 ILNQLLNFKDK
+370 
-381 NLSFKRDYKTLS
+381 
-393 VEHLGTIYEG
+393 
-403 LLSYFFEIANED
+403 
-415 IYYVS
+415 
-420 YKEKSKEIECYFDNY
+420 EIECYFDNY

-511 LVGVLNAIT
+511 LVGILNAIT

-556 VDESDVLKRLLLKR
+556 LDESDVLKRLLLKR

-607 KCGNALINS
+607 KCGNALVGSSII
-616 NLSDFKDL
+616 DFENL
-624 IKQNSSNLFTN
+624 IKQNKENIFTN

-647 FEKLDNLKDTNE
+647 FEKLDNLQDTNE

-675 KLNKLNLYLNYI
+675 KLDKLNLYLDYI
-687 NTLHF
+687 NSLHF
-692 VNKEELQI
+692 ANKEELQI

-709 QNLSQNEQAKAVI
+709 QNLSQNEQAKAII

-732 NYELEFPEIV
+732 NYELEFPEIT

-809 NDLSKYYKKAYPL
+809 NNLSEYYKKVYPL

-886 AIFVDVHKSY
+886 AIFADVDSRY
-896 KFALMQ
+896 KFALMLI
-902 VKNTQANHTHK
+902 KNTQANHTHK

-947 LALMELKDKQALEIL
+947 LALMELKDKQALKIL

-992 IEEFREGLLPLFEGK
+992 IEEFREGLLPLYEGK
-1007 MIHQFDT
+1007 MIYQFNA

-1033 SKELSRTKKA
+1033 SKELYRAKKA

-1062 GYRTIASDTNER
+1062 GYRAVASDTNER

-1079 LLPKNCGCGNSVYS
+1079 LLPKNCGFGHSMFANA
-1093 NIPKQYI
+1093 PKQYI
-1100 VKDDAICMD
+1100 VKDDEICMD
-1109 IVPYERIL
+1109 IVPYEKIL

-1135 VQINVSKTYLER
+1135 VQINVSKSYLER

-1173 LQLYNDKN
+1173 LQLYNDQN
-1181 HHFDELKQEFN
+1181 RHFDELKQEFN

-1214 LVKKLYDLSDDEFS
+1214 LVKELYGLSDDEFS

-1240 QSEYTTLLKTI
+1240 QSEYITLLKTI

>member
-1 MNYYQ
+1 
-6 ELKKYLNNNLF
+6 
-17 TSYSLEIDFPK
+17 
-28 IYNFNA
+28 
-34 NQKAFRDILTK
+34 
-45 ITKIY
+45 
-50 NKNKFIKQNEHQ
+50 
-62 FEDEFISKV
+62 
-71 LEILGWC
+71 
-78 FVRQDEKIIQ
+78 
-88 GKLEKPDF
+88 
-96 LLFSNDKLKSKYE
+96 
-109 NLDKETKKSSN
+109 
-120 DFTIILESK
+120 
-129 AYNIEID
+129 
-136 NKKVKDN
+136 
-143 PHFQILRYLGNLK
+143 
-156 KNYGF
+156 
-161 LTNGRFWRFYDN
+161 
-173 SILNSNKVFYE
+173 
-184 INLEKIIEDQN
+184 
-195 IEAFAYFYSVFSAF
+195 
-209 NFTEKEDHLEI
+209 
-220 TLQNNKL
+220 
-227 SKIKIEDDLK
+227 
-237 SIIYGTNGNESLFEF
+237 
-252 IGSRIYNKTKADL
+252 
-265 KLIYE
+265 
-270 NSLYFIFRLLFI
+270 
-282 AYFEDKFEIILE
+282 
-294 KHKYFKSKISLRTLL
+294 
-309 ENLQEDENSSGG
+309 
-321 FGELENI
+321 
-328 FNIYNKGKG
+328 
-337 NFDMPVFNGGLF
+337 
-349 DESKTA
+349 
-355 LLSTP
+355 
-360 KIFND
+360 
-365 KDLKF
+365 
-370 ILNQLLNFKDK
+370 
-381 NLSFKRDYKTLS
+381 
-393 VEHLGTIYEG
+393 
-403 LLSYFFEIANED
+403 
-415 IYYVS
+415 
-420 YKEKSKEIECYFDNY
+420 
-435 DFKILE
+435 
-441 KSKKVEK
+441 
-448 YTFYKKGQIY
+448 IY

-511 LVGVLNAIT
+511 LVGILNAIT

-556 VDESDVLKRLLLKR
+556 LDESDVLKRLLLKR

-607 KCGNALINS
+607 KCGNALVGSSII
-616 NLSDFKDL
+616 DFENL
-624 IKQNSSNLFTN
+624 IKQNKENIFTN

-647 FEKLDNLKDTNE
+647 FEKLDNLQDTNE

-675 KLNKLNLYLNYI
+675 KLDKLNLYLDYI
-687 NTLHF
+687 NSLHF
-692 VNKEELQI
+692 ANKEELQI

-709 QNLSQNEQAKAVI
+709 QNLSQNEQAKAII

-732 NYELEFPEIV
+732 NYELEFPEIT

-765 DDDFFPQYKSDYRS
+765 DSDFFPQYKSDYRS

-809 NDLSKYYKKAYPL
+809 NNLSEYYKKVYPL

-886 AIFVDVHKSY
+886 AIFADVDSRY
-896 KFALMQ
+896 KFALMLI
-902 VKNTQANHTHK
+902 KNTQANHTHK

-947 LALMELKDKQALEIL
+947 LALMELKDKQALKIL

-992 IEEFREGLLPLFEGK
+992 IEEFREGLLPLYEGK
-1007 MIHQFDT
+1007 MIYQFNA

-1033 SKELSRTKKA
+1033 SKELYRAKKA

-1062 GYRTIASDTNER
+1062 GYRAVASDTNER

-1079 LLPKNCGCGNSVYS
+1079 LLPKNCGFGHSMFANA
-1093 NIPKQYI
+1093 PKQYI
-1100 VKDDAICMD
+1100 VKDDEICMD
-1109 IVPYERIL
+1109 IVPYEKIL

-1135 VQINVSKTYLER
+1135 VQINVSKSYLER

-1173 LQLYNDKN
+1173 LQLYNDQN
-1181 HHFDELKQEFN
+1181 RHFDELKQEFS

-1214 LVKKLYDLSDDEFS
+1214 LVKELYGLSDDEFS

-1240 QSEYTTLLKTI
+1240 QSEYITLIKTI

>member
-1 MNYYQ
+1 
-6 ELKKYLNNNLF
+6 
-17 TSYSLEIDFPK
+17 
-28 IYNFNA
+28 
-34 NQKAFRDILTK
+34 
-45 ITKIY
+45 
-50 NKNKFIKQNEHQ
+50 
-62 FEDEFISKV
+62 
-71 LEILGWC
+71 
-78 FVRQDEKIIQ
+78 
-88 GKLEKPDF
+88 
-96 LLFSNDKLKSKYE
+96 
-109 NLDKETKKSSN
+109 
-120 DFTIILESK
+120 
-129 AYNIEID
+129 
-136 NKKVKDN
+136 
-143 PHFQILRYLGNLK
+143 
-156 KNYGF
+156 
-161 LTNGRFWRFYDN
+161 
-173 SILNSNKVFYE
+173 
-184 INLEKIIEDQN
+184 
-195 IEAFAYFYSVFSAF
+195 
-209 NFTEKEDHLEI
+209 
-220 TLQNNKL
+220 
-227 SKIKIEDDLK
+227 
-237 SIIYGTNGNESLFEF
+237 
-252 IGSRIYNKTKADL
+252 
-265 KLIYE
+265 
-270 NSLYFIFRLLFI
+270 
-282 AYFEDKFEIILE
+282 
-294 KHKYFKSKISLRTLL
+294 
-309 ENLQEDENSSGG
+309 
-321 FGELENI
+321 
-328 FNIYNKGKG
+328 
-337 NFDMPVFNGGLF
+337 
-349 DESKTA
+349 
-355 LLSTP
+355 
-360 KIFND
+360 
-365 KDLKF
+365 
-370 ILNQLLNFKDK
+370 
-381 NLSFKRDYKTLS
+381 
-393 VEHLGTIYEG
+393 
-403 LLSYFFEIANED
+403 
-415 IYYVS
+415 
-420 YKEKSKEIECYFDNY
+420 
-435 DFKILE
+435 
-441 KSKKVEK
+441 
-448 YTFYKKGQIY
+448 
-458 LKNSS
+458 
-463 NSRKST
+463 
-469 ASFYTPQS
+469 ASFYTPQF

-556 VDESDVLKRLLLKR
+556 VDESDILKRLLLKR

-675 KLNKLNLYLNYI
+675 KLDKLNLYLNYI

-709 QNLSQNEQAKAVI
+709 QNLSQNEQAKAII

-765 DDDFFPQYKSDYRS
+765 DSDFFPQYKSDYRS

-809 NDLSKYYKKAYPL
+809 NDLSEYYKKAYPL

-886 AIFVDVHKSY
+886 AIFADVDSRY
-896 KFALMQ
+896 KFALMLI
-902 VKNTQANHTHK
+902 KNTQANHTHK
-913 IKTMF
+913 IKMMF
-918 YKTDMNS
+918 YKTDINS
-925 LKNKDEILTLSL
+925 LKNKDEILTLNL

-962 RKCYNAFQNL
+962 RKSYNAFQNL

-979 VNELHMTNDKDLF
+979 RRELDMTNDKDLF
-992 IEEFREGLLPLFEGK
+992 IEEFREGLLPLYEGK
-1007 MIHQFDT
+1007 MIHQFDA
-1014 NFSQA
+1014 NFSQT

-1033 SKELSRTKKA
+1033 SKELYRAKKA

-1062 GYRTIASDTNER
+1062 GYRKISRDTDER

-1079 LLPKNCGCGNSVYS
+1079 LLPKNCGGADSTYS
-1093 NIPKQYI
+1093 NIPKQY
-1100 VKDDAICMD
+1100 VLKDDVICMD

-1135 VQINVSKTYLER
+1135 VQINVSKSYLER

-1173 LQLYNDKN
+1173 LQLYNDQN

-1214 LVKKLYDLSDDEFS
+1214 LVKELYGLSDDEFS

-1240 QSEYTTLLKTI
+1240 QSEYITLLKTI

>member
-1 MNYYQ
+1 
-6 ELKKYLNNNLF
+6 
-17 TSYSLEIDFPK
+17 
-28 IYNFNA
+28 
-34 NQKAFRDILTK
+34 
-45 ITKIY
+45 
-50 NKNKFIKQNEHQ
+50 
-62 FEDEFISKV
+62 
-71 LEILGWC
+71 
-78 FVRQDEKIIQ
+78 
-88 GKLEKPDF
+88 
-96 LLFSNDKLKSKYE
+96 
-109 NLDKETKKSSN
+109 
-120 DFTIILESK
+120 
-129 AYNIEID
+129 
-136 NKKVKDN
+136 
-143 PHFQILRYLGNLK
+143 
-156 KNYGF
+156 
-161 LTNGRFWRFYDN
+161 
-173 SILNSNKVFYE
+173 
-184 INLEKIIEDQN
+184 
-195 IEAFAYFYSVFSAF
+195 
-209 NFTEKEDHLEI
+209 
-220 TLQNNKL
+220 
-227 SKIKIEDDLK
+227 
-237 SIIYGTNGNESLFEF
+237 
-252 IGSRIYNKTKADL
+252 
-265 KLIYE
+265 
-270 NSLYFIFRLLFI
+270 
-282 AYFEDKFEIILE
+282 
-294 KHKYFKSKISLRTLL
+294 
-309 ENLQEDENSSGG
+309 
-321 FGELENI
+321 
-328 FNIYNKGKG
+328 
-337 NFDMPVFNGGLF
+337 
-349 DESKTA
+349 
-355 LLSTP
+355 
-360 KIFND
+360 
-365 KDLKF
+365 
-370 ILNQLLNFKDK
+370 
-381 NLSFKRDYKTLS
+381 
-393 VEHLGTIYEG
+393 
-403 LLSYFFEIANED
+403 
-415 IYYVS
+415 
-420 YKEKSKEIECYFDNY
+420 
-435 DFKILE
+435 
-441 KSKKVEK
+441 
-448 YTFYKKGQIY
+448 
-458 LKNSS
+458 
-463 NSRKST
+463 
-469 ASFYTPQS
+469 
-477 IANFLIQSAL
+477 
-487 KDKLNNENILKFKI
+487 
-501 LDNACGSGHF
+501 
-511 LVGVLNAIT
+511 
-520 HIVLSDFDHFTN
+520 DFDHFTN

-556 VDESDVLKRLLLKR
+556 VDESDILKRLLLKR

-709 QNLSQNEQAKAVI
+709 QNLSQNEQAKAII

-732 NYELEFPEIV
+732 NYELEFPEIT

-765 DDDFFPQYKSDYRS
+765 DSDFFPQYKSDYRS

-809 NDLSKYYKKAYPL
+809 NDLNEYYKKAYPL

-862 SLTLRKEILEN
+862 SLILRKEILEN
-873 KTLEYFYSFENRQ
+873 KTLEYFYSFENNK
-886 AIFVDVHKSY
+886 AIFIDVHRSY
-896 KFALMQ
+896 KFALMLI
-902 VKNTQANHTHK
+902 KNTQANHTHK
-913 IKTMF
+913 IKMMF
-918 YKTDMNS
+918 YKTDINS
-925 LKNKDEILTLSL
+925 LKNKDEILTLNL

-962 RKCYNAFQNL
+962 RKSYNAFQNL

-979 VNELHMTNDKDLF
+979 RRELDMTNDKDLF
-992 IEEFREGLLPLFEGK
+992 IEEFREGLLPLYEGK
-1007 MIHQFDT
+1007 MIHQFNA
-1014 NFSQA
+1014 NFSQT
-1019 TYFLEKAKFDERLK
+1019 TYFLEKAKLDEHLK
-1033 SKELSRTKKA
+1033 SKELYRAKKA

-1062 GYRTIASDTNER
+1062 GYRKIASDTNER

-1079 LLPKNCGCGNSVYS
+1079 LLPKNCGGADSTYS
-1093 NIPKQYI
+1093 NIPKQY
-1100 VKDDAICMD
+1100 VLKDDVICMD

-1135 VQINVSKTYLER
+1135 VQINVSKSYLER

-1173 LQLYNDKN
+1173 LQLYNDQN
-1181 HHFDELKQEFN
+1181 HHFDELKQEFS

-1214 LVKKLYDLSDDEFS
+1214 LVKELYGLSDDEFS

-1240 QSEYTTLLKTI
+1240 QSEYITLIKTI

>member
-1 MNYYQ
+1 
-6 ELKKYLNNNLF
+6 
-17 TSYSLEIDFPK
+17 
-28 IYNFNA
+28 
-34 NQKAFRDILTK
+34 
-45 ITKIY
+45 
-50 NKNKFIKQNEHQ
+50 
-62 FEDEFISKV
+62 
-71 LEILGWC
+71 
-78 FVRQDEKIIQ
+78 
-88 GKLEKPDF
+88 
-96 LLFSNDKLKSKYE
+96 
-109 NLDKETKKSSN
+109 
-120 DFTIILESK
+120 
-129 AYNIEID
+129 
-136 NKKVKDN
+136 
-143 PHFQILRYLGNLK
+143 
-156 KNYGF
+156 
-161 LTNGRFWRFYDN
+161 
-173 SILNSNKVFYE
+173 
-184 INLEKIIEDQN
+184 
-195 IEAFAYFYSVFSAF
+195 
-209 NFTEKEDHLEI
+209 
-220 TLQNNKL
+220 
-227 SKIKIEDDLK
+227 
-237 SIIYGTNGNESLFEF
+237 
-252 IGSRIYNKTKADL
+252 
-265 KLIYE
+265 
-270 NSLYFIFRLLFI
+270 
-282 AYFEDKFEIILE
+282 
-294 KHKYFKSKISLRTLL
+294 
-309 ENLQEDENSSGG
+309 
-321 FGELENI
+321 
-328 FNIYNKGKG
+328 
-337 NFDMPVFNGGLF
+337 
-349 DESKTA
+349 
-355 LLSTP
+355 
-360 KIFND
+360 
-365 KDLKF
+365 
-370 ILNQLLNFKDK
+370 
-381 NLSFKRDYKTLS
+381 
-393 VEHLGTIYEG
+393 
-403 LLSYFFEIANED
+403 
-415 IYYVS
+415 
-420 YKEKSKEIECYFDNY
+420 
-435 DFKILE
+435 
-441 KSKKVEK
+441 
-448 YTFYKKGQIY
+448 Y

-511 LVGVLNAIT
+511 LVGILNAIT

-556 VDESDVLKRLLLKR
+556 LDESDVLKRLLLKR

-607 KCGNALINS
+607 KCGNALVGSSII
-616 NLSDFKDL
+616 DFENL
-624 IKQNSSNLFTN
+624 IKQNKENIFTN

-647 FEKLDNLKDTNE
+647 FEKLDNLQDTNE

-675 KLNKLNLYLNYI
+675 KLDKLNLYLDYI
-687 NTLHF
+687 NSLHF
-692 VNKEELQI
+692 ANKEELQI

-709 QNLSQNEQAKAVI
+709 QNLSQNEQAKAII

-732 NYELEFPEIV
+732 NYELEFPEIT

-809 NDLSKYYKKAYPL
+809 NNLSEYYKKVYPL

-886 AIFVDVHKSY
+886 AIFADVDSRY
-896 KFALMQ
+896 KFALMLI
-902 VKNTQANHTHK
+902 KNTQANHTHK

-947 LALMELKDKQALEIL
+947 LALMELKDKQALKIL

-992 IEEFREGLLPLFEGK
+992 IEEFREGLLPLYEGK
-1007 MIHQFDT
+1007 MIYQFNA

-1033 SKELSRTKKA
+1033 SKELYRAKKA

-1062 GYRTIASDTNER
+1062 GYRAVASDTNER

-1079 LLPKNCGCGNSVYS
+1079 LLPKNCGFGHSMFANA
-1093 NIPKQYI
+1093 PKQYI
-1100 VKDDAICMD
+1100 VKDDEICMD
-1109 IVPYERIL
+1109 IVPYEKIL

-1135 VQINVSKTYLER
+1135 VQINVSKSYLER

-1173 LQLYNDKN
+1173 LQLYNDQN
-1181 HHFDELKQEFN
+1181 RHFDELKQEFN

-1214 LVKKLYDLSDDEFS
+1214 LVKELYGLSDDEFS

-1240 QSEYTTLLKTI
+1240 QSEYITLLKTI

>member
-1 MNYYQ
+1 
-6 ELKKYLNNNLF
+6 
-17 TSYSLEIDFPK
+17 
-28 IYNFNA
+28 
-34 NQKAFRDILTK
+34 
-45 ITKIY
+45 
-50 NKNKFIKQNEHQ
+50 
-62 FEDEFISKV
+62 
-71 LEILGWC
+71 
-78 FVRQDEKIIQ
+78 
-88 GKLEKPDF
+88 
-96 LLFSNDKLKSKYE
+96 
-109 NLDKETKKSSN
+109 
-120 DFTIILESK
+120 
-129 AYNIEID
+129 
-136 NKKVKDN
+136 
-143 PHFQILRYLGNLK
+143 
-156 KNYGF
+156 
-161 LTNGRFWRFYDN
+161 
-173 SILNSNKVFYE
+173 
-184 INLEKIIEDQN
+184 
-195 IEAFAYFYSVFSAF
+195 
-209 NFTEKEDHLEI
+209 
-220 TLQNNKL
+220 
-227 SKIKIEDDLK
+227 
-237 SIIYGTNGNESLFEF
+237 
-252 IGSRIYNKTKADL
+252 
-265 KLIYE
+265 
-270 NSLYFIFRLLFI
+270 
-282 AYFEDKFEIILE
+282 
-294 KHKYFKSKISLRTLL
+294 
-309 ENLQEDENSSGG
+309 
-321 FGELENI
+321 
-328 FNIYNKGKG
+328 
-337 NFDMPVFNGGLF
+337 
-349 DESKTA
+349 
-355 LLSTP
+355 
-360 KIFND
+360 
-365 KDLKF
+365 
-370 ILNQLLNFKDK
+370 
-381 NLSFKRDYKTLS
+381 
-393 VEHLGTIYEG
+393 
-403 LLSYFFEIANED
+403 
-415 IYYVS
+415 
-420 YKEKSKEIECYFDNY
+420 
-435 DFKILE
+435 ILE

-556 VDESDVLKRLLLKR
+556 VDESDILKRLLLKR

-675 KLNKLNLYLNYI
+675 KLDKLNLYLNYI

-709 QNLSQNEQAKAVI
+709 QNLSQNEQAKAII

-765 DDDFFPQYKSDYRS
+765 DSDFFPQYKSDYRS

-809 NDLSKYYKKAYPL
+809 NDLSEYYKKAYPL

-886 AIFVDVHKSY
+886 AIFADVDSRY
-896 KFALMQ
+896 KFALMLI
-902 VKNTQANHTHK
+902 KNTQANHTHK
-913 IKTMF
+913 IKMMF
-918 YKTDMNS
+918 YKTDINS
-925 LKNKDEILTLSL
+925 LKNKDEILTLNL

-962 RKCYNAFQNL
+962 RKSYNAFQNL

-979 VNELHMTNDKDLF
+979 RRELDMTNDKDLF
-992 IEEFREGLLPLFEGK
+992 IEEFREGLLPLYEGK
-1007 MIHQFDT
+1007 MIHQFDA
-1014 NFSQA
+1014 NFSQT

-1033 SKELSRTKKA
+1033 SKELYRAKKA

-1062 GYRTIASDTNER
+1062 GYRKISRDTDER

-1079 LLPKNCGCGNSVYS
+1079 LLPKNCGGADSTYS
-1093 NIPKQYI
+1093 NIPKQY
-1100 VKDDAICMD
+1100 VLKDDVICMD

-1135 VQINVSKTYLER
+1135 VQINVSKSYLER

-1173 LQLYNDKN
+1173 LQLYNDQN

-1214 LVKKLYDLSDDEFS
+1214 LVKELYGLSDDEFS

-1240 QSEYTTLLKTI
+1240 QSEYITLLKTI

>member
-1 MNYYQ
+1 
-6 ELKKYLNNNLF
+6 
-17 TSYSLEIDFPK
+17 
-28 IYNFNA
+28 
-34 NQKAFRDILTK
+34 
-45 ITKIY
+45 
-50 NKNKFIKQNEHQ
+50 
-62 FEDEFISKV
+62 
-71 LEILGWC
+71 
-78 FVRQDEKIIQ
+78 
-88 GKLEKPDF
+88 
-96 LLFSNDKLKSKYE
+96 
-109 NLDKETKKSSN
+109 
-120 DFTIILESK
+120 
-129 AYNIEID
+129 
-136 NKKVKDN
+136 
-143 PHFQILRYLGNLK
+143 
-156 KNYGF
+156 
-161 LTNGRFWRFYDN
+161 
-173 SILNSNKVFYE
+173 
-184 INLEKIIEDQN
+184 
-195 IEAFAYFYSVFSAF
+195 
-209 NFTEKEDHLEI
+209 
-220 TLQNNKL
+220 
-227 SKIKIEDDLK
+227 
-237 SIIYGTNGNESLFEF
+237 
-252 IGSRIYNKTKADL
+252 
-265 KLIYE
+265 IYE

-309 ENLQEDENSSGG
+309 ENLQEDESSSGG

-511 LVGVLNAIT
+511 LVGILNAIT

-556 VDESDVLKRLLLKR
+556 LDESDVLKRLLLKR

-607 KCGNALINS
+607 KCGNALVGSSII
-616 NLSDFKDL
+616 DFENL
-624 IKQNSSNLFTN
+624 IKQNKENIFTN

-647 FEKLDNLKDTNE
+647 FEKLDNLQDTNE

-675 KLNKLNLYLNYI
+675 KLDKLNLYLDYI
-687 NTLHF
+687 NSLHF
-692 VNKEELQI
+692 ANKEELQI

-709 QNLSQNEQAKAVI
+709 QNLSQNEQAKAII

-732 NYELEFPEIV
+732 NYELEFPEIT

-765 DDDFFPQYKSDYRS
+765 DSDFFPQYKSDYRS

-809 NDLSKYYKKAYPL
+809 NNLSEYYKKVYPL

-886 AIFVDVHKSY
+886 AIFADVDSRY
-896 KFALMQ
+896 KFALMLI
-902 VKNTQANHTHK
+902 KNTQANHTHK
-913 IKTMF
+913 IKMMF
-918 YKTDMNS
+918 YKTDINS
-925 LKNKDEILTLSL
+925 LKNKDEILTLNL

-962 RKCYNAFQNL
+962 RKSYNAFQNL

-979 VNELHMTNDKDLF
+979 RRELDMTNDKDLF
-992 IEEFREGLLPLFEGK
+992 IEEFREGLLPLYEGK
-1007 MIHQFDT
+1007 MIHQFNA
-1014 NFSQA
+1014 NFSQT

-1033 SKELSRTKKA
+1033 SKELYRAKKA

-1062 GYRTIASDTNER
+1062 GYRKISRDTDER

-1079 LLPKNCGCGNSVYS
+1079 LLPKNCGGADSTYS
-1093 NIPKQYI
+1093 NIPKQY
-1100 VKDDAICMD
+1100 VLKDDVICMD

-1135 VQINVSKTYLER
+1135 VQINVSKSYLER

-1173 LQLYNDKN
+1173 LQLYNDQN
-1181 HHFDELKQEFN
+1181 RHFDELKQEFS

-1214 LVKKLYDLSDDEFS
+1214 LVKELYGLSDDEFS

-1240 QSEYTTLLKTI
+1240 QSEYITLIKTI

>member
-1 MNYYQ
+1 
-6 ELKKYLNNNLF
+6 
-17 TSYSLEIDFPK
+17 
-28 IYNFNA
+28 
-34 NQKAFRDILTK
+34 
-45 ITKIY
+45 
-50 NKNKFIKQNEHQ
+50 
-62 FEDEFISKV
+62 
-71 LEILGWC
+71 
-78 FVRQDEKIIQ
+78 
-88 GKLEKPDF
+88 
-96 LLFSNDKLKSKYE
+96 
-109 NLDKETKKSSN
+109 
-120 DFTIILESK
+120 
-129 AYNIEID
+129 
-136 NKKVKDN
+136 
-143 PHFQILRYLGNLK
+143 
-156 KNYGF
+156 
-161 LTNGRFWRFYDN
+161 
-173 SILNSNKVFYE
+173 
-184 INLEKIIEDQN
+184 
-195 IEAFAYFYSVFSAF
+195 
-209 NFTEKEDHLEI
+209 
-220 TLQNNKL
+220 
-227 SKIKIEDDLK
+227 
-237 SIIYGTNGNESLFEF
+237 
-252 IGSRIYNKTKADL
+252 
-265 KLIYE
+265 
-270 NSLYFIFRLLFI
+270 
-282 AYFEDKFEIILE
+282 
-294 KHKYFKSKISLRTLL
+294 
-309 ENLQEDENSSGG
+309 
-321 FGELENI
+321 
-328 FNIYNKGKG
+328 
-337 NFDMPVFNGGLF
+337 
-349 DESKTA
+349 
-355 LLSTP
+355 
-360 KIFND
+360 
-365 KDLKF
+365 
-370 ILNQLLNFKDK
+370 
-381 NLSFKRDYKTLS
+381 
-393 VEHLGTIYEG
+393 
-403 LLSYFFEIANED
+403 
-415 IYYVS
+415 
-420 YKEKSKEIECYFDNY
+420 
-435 DFKILE
+435 
-441 KSKKVEK
+441 
-448 YTFYKKGQIY
+448 GQIY

-556 VDESDVLKRLLLKR
+556 VDESDILKRLLLKR

-675 KLNKLNLYLNYI
+675 KLDKLNLYLNYI

-709 QNLSQNEQAKAVI
+709 QNLSQNEQAKAII

-765 DDDFFPQYKSDYRS
+765 DSDFFPQYKSDYRS

-809 NDLSKYYKKAYPL
+809 NDLSEYYKKAYPL

-886 AIFVDVHKSY
+886 AIFADVDSRY
-896 KFALMQ
+896 KFALMLI
-902 VKNTQANHTHK
+902 KNTQANHTHK
-913 IKTMF
+913 IKMMF
-918 YKTDMNS
+918 YKTDINS
-925 LKNKDEILTLSL
+925 LKNKDEILTLNL

-962 RKCYNAFQNL
+962 RKSYNAFQNL

-979 VNELHMTNDKDLF
+979 RRELDMTNDKDLF
-992 IEEFREGLLPLFEGK
+992 IEEFREGLLPLYEGK
-1007 MIHQFDT
+1007 MIHQFDA
-1014 NFSQA
+1014 NFSQT

-1033 SKELSRTKKA
+1033 SKELYRAKKA

-1062 GYRTIASDTNER
+1062 GYRKISRDTDER

-1079 LLPKNCGCGNSVYS
+1079 LLPKNCGGADSTYS
-1093 NIPKQYI
+1093 NIPKQY
-1100 VKDDAICMD
+1100 VLKDDVICMD

-1135 VQINVSKTYLER
+1135 VQINVSKSYLER

-1173 LQLYNDKN
+1173 LQLYNDQN

-1214 LVKKLYDLSDDEFS
+1214 LVKELYGLSDDEFS

-1240 QSEYTTLLKTI
+1240 QSEYITLLKTI

>member
-1 MNYYQ
+1 M
-6 ELKKYLNNNLF
+6 
-17 TSYSLEIDFPK
+17 
-28 IYNFNA
+28 
-34 NQKAFRDILTK
+34 
-45 ITKIY
+45 
-50 NKNKFIKQNEHQ
+50 
-62 FEDEFISKV
+62 
-71 LEILGWC
+71 
-78 FVRQDEKIIQ
+78 
-88 GKLEKPDF
+88 
-96 LLFSNDKLKSKYE
+96 
-109 NLDKETKKSSN
+109 
-120 DFTIILESK
+120 
-129 AYNIEID
+129 
-136 NKKVKDN
+136 
-143 PHFQILRYLGNLK
+143 
-156 KNYGF
+156 
-161 LTNGRFWRFYDN
+161 
-173 SILNSNKVFYE
+173 
-184 INLEKIIEDQN
+184 
-195 IEAFAYFYSVFSAF
+195 
-209 NFTEKEDHLEI
+209 
-220 TLQNNKL
+220 
-227 SKIKIEDDLK
+227 
-237 SIIYGTNGNESLFEF
+237 
-252 IGSRIYNKTKADL
+252 
-265 KLIYE
+265 
-270 NSLYFIFRLLFI
+270 
-282 AYFEDKFEIILE
+282 
-294 KHKYFKSKISLRTLL
+294 
-309 ENLQEDENSSGG
+309 
-321 FGELENI
+321 
-328 FNIYNKGKG
+328 
-337 NFDMPVFNGGLF
+337 
-349 DESKTA
+349 
-355 LLSTP
+355 
-360 KIFND
+360 
-365 KDLKF
+365 
-370 ILNQLLNFKDK
+370 
-381 NLSFKRDYKTLS
+381 
-393 VEHLGTIYEG
+393 
-403 LLSYFFEIANED
+403 
-415 IYYVS
+415 
-420 YKEKSKEIECYFDNY
+420 
-435 DFKILE
+435 
-441 KSKKVEK
+441 
-448 YTFYKKGQIY
+448 
-458 LKNSS
+458 
-463 NSRKST
+463 
-469 ASFYTPQS
+469 
-477 IANFLIQSAL
+477 
-487 KDKLNNENILKFKI
+487 KFKI

-556 VDESDVLKRLLLKR
+556 VDESDILKRLLLKR

-709 QNLSQNEQAKAVI
+709 QNLSQNEQAKNII

-732 NYELEFPEIV
+732 NYELEFPEIT

-765 DDDFFPQYKSDYRS
+765 DSDFFPQYKSDYRS

-809 NDLSKYYKKAYPL
+809 NDLNEYYKKAYPL

-862 SLTLRKEILEN
+862 SLILRKEILEN
-873 KTLEYFYSFENRQ
+873 KTLEYFYSFENNK
-886 AIFVDVHKSY
+886 AIFIDVHRSY
-896 KFALMQ
+896 KFALMLI
-902 VKNTQANHTHK
+902 KNTQANHTHK
-913 IKTMF
+913 IKMMF
-918 YKTDMNS
+918 YKTDINS
-925 LKNKDEILTLSL
+925 LKNKDEILTLNL

-962 RKCYNAFQNL
+962 RKSYNAFQNL

-979 VNELHMTNDKDLF
+979 RRELDMTNDKDLF
-992 IEEFREGLLPLFEGK
+992 IEEFREGLLPLYEGK
-1007 MIHQFDT
+1007 MIHQFDA

-1033 SKELSRTKKA
+1033 SKELYRAKKA

-1062 GYRTIASDTNER
+1062 GYRKIASDTNER

-1079 LLPKNCGCGNSVYS
+1079 LLPKNCGGADSTYS
-1093 NIPKQYI
+1093 NIPKQY
-1100 VKDDAICMD
+1100 VLKDDVICMD

-1135 VQINVSKTYLER
+1135 VQINVSKSYLER

-1173 LQLYNDKN
+1173 LQLYNDQN

-1214 LVKKLYDLSDDEFS
+1214 LVKELYGLSDDEFS

-1240 QSEYTTLLKTI
+1240 QSEYITLLKTI

>member
-1 MNYYQ
+1 
-6 ELKKYLNNNLF
+6 
-17 TSYSLEIDFPK
+17 
-28 IYNFNA
+28 
-34 NQKAFRDILTK
+34 
-45 ITKIY
+45 
-50 NKNKFIKQNEHQ
+50 
-62 FEDEFISKV
+62 
-71 LEILGWC
+71 
-78 FVRQDEKIIQ
+78 
-88 GKLEKPDF
+88 
-96 LLFSNDKLKSKYE
+96 
-109 NLDKETKKSSN
+109 
-120 DFTIILESK
+120 
-129 AYNIEID
+129 
-136 NKKVKDN
+136 
-143 PHFQILRYLGNLK
+143 
-156 KNYGF
+156 
-161 LTNGRFWRFYDN
+161 
-173 SILNSNKVFYE
+173 
-184 INLEKIIEDQN
+184 
-195 IEAFAYFYSVFSAF
+195 
-209 NFTEKEDHLEI
+209 
-220 TLQNNKL
+220 
-227 SKIKIEDDLK
+227 
-237 SIIYGTNGNESLFEF
+237 
-252 IGSRIYNKTKADL
+252 
-265 KLIYE
+265 
-270 NSLYFIFRLLFI
+270 
-282 AYFEDKFEIILE
+282 
-294 KHKYFKSKISLRTLL
+294 
-309 ENLQEDENSSGG
+309 
-321 FGELENI
+321 
-328 FNIYNKGKG
+328 
-337 NFDMPVFNGGLF
+337 
-349 DESKTA
+349 
-355 LLSTP
+355 
-360 KIFND
+360 
-365 KDLKF
+365 
-370 ILNQLLNFKDK
+370 
-381 NLSFKRDYKTLS
+381 
-393 VEHLGTIYEG
+393 
-403 LLSYFFEIANED
+403 
-415 IYYVS
+415 
-420 YKEKSKEIECYFDNY
+420 
-435 DFKILE
+435 
-441 KSKKVEK
+441 
-448 YTFYKKGQIY
+448 KKGQIY

-469 ASFYTPQS
+469 ASFYTPQF

-556 VDESDVLKRLLLKR
+556 VDESDILKRLLLKR

-675 KLNKLNLYLNYI
+675 KLKKLNLYLNYI

-709 QNLSQNEQAKAVI
+709 QNLSQNEQAKAII

-765 DDDFFPQYKSDYRS
+765 DSDFFPQYKSDYRS

-809 NDLSKYYKKAYPL
+809 NDLSEYYKKAYPL

-886 AIFVDVHKSY
+886 AIFADVDSRY
-896 KFALMQ
+896 KFALMLI
-902 VKNTQANHTHK
+902 KNTQANHTHK
-913 IKTMF
+913 IKMMF
-918 YKTDMNS
+918 YKTDINS
-925 LKNKDEILTLSL
+925 LKNKDEILTLNL

-962 RKCYNAFQNL
+962 RKSYNAFQNL

-979 VNELHMTNDKDLF
+979 RRELDMTNDKDLF
-992 IEEFREGLLPLFEGK
+992 IEEFREGLLPLYEGK
-1007 MIHQFDT
+1007 MIHQFDA
-1014 NFSQA
+1014 NFSQT

-1033 SKELSRTKKA
+1033 SKELYRAKKA

-1062 GYRTIASDTNER
+1062 GYRKISRDTDER

-1079 LLPKNCGCGNSVYS
+1079 LLPKNCGGADSTYS
-1093 NIPKQYI
+1093 NIPKQY
-1100 VKDDAICMD
+1100 VLKDDVICMD

-1135 VQINVSKTYLER
+1135 VQINVSKSYLER

-1173 LQLYNDKN
+1173 LQLYNDQN

-1214 LVKKLYDLSDDEFS
+1214 LVKELYGLSDDEFS

-1240 QSEYTTLLKTI
+1240 QSEYITLLKTI

>member
-1 MNYYQ
+1 
-6 ELKKYLNNNLF
+6 
-17 TSYSLEIDFPK
+17 
-28 IYNFNA
+28 
-34 NQKAFRDILTK
+34 
-45 ITKIY
+45 
-50 NKNKFIKQNEHQ
+50 
-62 FEDEFISKV
+62 
-71 LEILGWC
+71 
-78 FVRQDEKIIQ
+78 
-88 GKLEKPDF
+88 
-96 LLFSNDKLKSKYE
+96 
-109 NLDKETKKSSN
+109 
-120 DFTIILESK
+120 
-129 AYNIEID
+129 
-136 NKKVKDN
+136 
-143 PHFQILRYLGNLK
+143 
-156 KNYGF
+156 
-161 LTNGRFWRFYDN
+161 
-173 SILNSNKVFYE
+173 
-184 INLEKIIEDQN
+184 
-195 IEAFAYFYSVFSAF
+195 
-209 NFTEKEDHLEI
+209 
-220 TLQNNKL
+220 
-227 SKIKIEDDLK
+227 
-237 SIIYGTNGNESLFEF
+237 
-252 IGSRIYNKTKADL
+252 
-265 KLIYE
+265 
-270 NSLYFIFRLLFI
+270 
-282 AYFEDKFEIILE
+282 
-294 KHKYFKSKISLRTLL
+294 
-309 ENLQEDENSSGG
+309 
-321 FGELENI
+321 
-328 FNIYNKGKG
+328 
-337 NFDMPVFNGGLF
+337 
-349 DESKTA
+349 
-355 LLSTP
+355 
-360 KIFND
+360 
-365 KDLKF
+365 
-370 ILNQLLNFKDK
+370 
-381 NLSFKRDYKTLS
+381 
-393 VEHLGTIYEG
+393 
-403 LLSYFFEIANED
+403 
-415 IYYVS
+415 
-420 YKEKSKEIECYFDNY
+420 
-435 DFKILE
+435 
-441 KSKKVEK
+441 
-448 YTFYKKGQIY
+448 IY

-511 LVGVLNAIT
+511 LVGILNAIT

-556 VDESDVLKRLLLKR
+556 LDESDVLKRLLLKR

-607 KCGNALINS
+607 KCGNALVGSSII
-616 NLSDFKDL
+616 DFENL
-624 IKQNSSNLFTN
+624 IKQNKENIFTN

-647 FEKLDNLKDTNE
+647 FEKLDNLQDTNE

-675 KLNKLNLYLNYI
+675 KLDKLNLYLDYI
-687 NTLHF
+687 NSLHF
-692 VNKEELQI
+692 ANKEELQI

-709 QNLSQNEQAKAVI
+709 QNLSQNEQAKAII

-732 NYELEFPEIV
+732 NYELEFPEIT

-765 DDDFFPQYKSDYRS
+765 DSDFFPQYKSDYRS

-809 NDLSKYYKKAYPL
+809 NNLSEYYKKVYPL

-886 AIFVDVHKSY
+886 AIFADVDSRY
-896 KFALMQ
+896 KFALMLI
-902 VKNTQANHTHK
+902 KNTQANHTHK

-947 LALMELKDKQALEIL
+947 LALMELKDKQALKIL

-992 IEEFREGLLPLFEGK
+992 IEEFREGLLPLYEGK
-1007 MIHQFDT
+1007 MIYQFNA

-1033 SKELSRTKKA
+1033 SKELYRAKKA

-1062 GYRTIASDTNER
+1062 GYRAVASDTNER

-1079 LLPKNCGCGNSVYS
+1079 LLPKNCGFGHSMFANA
-1093 NIPKQYI
+1093 PKQYI
-1100 VKDDAICMD
+1100 VKDDEICMD
-1109 IVPYERIL
+1109 IVPYEKIL

-1135 VQINVSKTYLER
+1135 VQINVSKSYLER

-1173 LQLYNDKN
+1173 LQLYNDQN
-1181 HHFDELKQEFN
+1181 RHFDELKQEFN

-1214 LVKKLYDLSDDEFS
+1214 LVKELYGLSDDEFS

-1240 QSEYTTLLKTI
+1240 QSEYITLLKTI

>member
-1 MNYYQ
+1 
-6 ELKKYLNNNLF
+6 
-17 TSYSLEIDFPK
+17 
-28 IYNFNA
+28 
-34 NQKAFRDILTK
+34 
-45 ITKIY
+45 
-50 NKNKFIKQNEHQ
+50 
-62 FEDEFISKV
+62 
-71 LEILGWC
+71 
-78 FVRQDEKIIQ
+78 
-88 GKLEKPDF
+88 
-96 LLFSNDKLKSKYE
+96 
-109 NLDKETKKSSN
+109 
-120 DFTIILESK
+120 
-129 AYNIEID
+129 
-136 NKKVKDN
+136 
-143 PHFQILRYLGNLK
+143 
-156 KNYGF
+156 
-161 LTNGRFWRFYDN
+161 
-173 SILNSNKVFYE
+173 
-184 INLEKIIEDQN
+184 
-195 IEAFAYFYSVFSAF
+195 
-209 NFTEKEDHLEI
+209 
-220 TLQNNKL
+220 
-227 SKIKIEDDLK
+227 
-237 SIIYGTNGNESLFEF
+237 
-252 IGSRIYNKTKADL
+252 
-265 KLIYE
+265 
-270 NSLYFIFRLLFI
+270 
-282 AYFEDKFEIILE
+282 
-294 KHKYFKSKISLRTLL
+294 
-309 ENLQEDENSSGG
+309 
-321 FGELENI
+321 
-328 FNIYNKGKG
+328 
-337 NFDMPVFNGGLF
+337 
-349 DESKTA
+349 
-355 LLSTP
+355 
-360 KIFND
+360 
-365 KDLKF
+365 
-370 ILNQLLNFKDK
+370 
-381 NLSFKRDYKTLS
+381 
-393 VEHLGTIYEG
+393 
-403 LLSYFFEIANED
+403 
-415 IYYVS
+415 
-420 YKEKSKEIECYFDNY
+420 
-435 DFKILE
+435 
-441 KSKKVEK
+441 
-448 YTFYKKGQIY
+448 
-458 LKNSS
+458 
-463 NSRKST
+463 
-469 ASFYTPQS
+469 
-477 IANFLIQSAL
+477 
-487 KDKLNNENILKFKI
+487 ILKFKI

-556 VDESDVLKRLLLKR
+556 VDESDILKRLLLKR

-675 KLNKLNLYLNYI
+675 KLDKLNLYLNYI

-709 QNLSQNEQAKAVI
+709 QNLSQNEQAKAII

-765 DDDFFPQYKSDYRS
+765 DSDFFPQYKSDYRS

-809 NDLSKYYKKAYPL
+809 NDLSEYYKKAYPL

-886 AIFVDVHKSY
+886 AIFADVDSRY
-896 KFALMQ
+896 KFALMLI
-902 VKNTQANHTHK
+902 KNTQANHTHK
-913 IKTMF
+913 IKMMF
-918 YKTDMNS
+918 YKTDINS
-925 LKNKDEILTLSL
+925 LKNKDEILTLNL

-962 RKCYNAFQNL
+962 RKSYNAFQNL

-979 VNELHMTNDKDLF
+979 RRELDMTNDKDLF
-992 IEEFREGLLPLFEGK
+992 IEEFREGLLPLYEGK
-1007 MIHQFDT
+1007 MIHQFDA
-1014 NFSQA
+1014 NFSQT

-1033 SKELSRTKKA
+1033 SKELYRAKKA

-1062 GYRTIASDTNER
+1062 GYRKISRDTDER

-1079 LLPKNCGCGNSVYS
+1079 LLPKNCGGADSTYS
-1093 NIPKQYI
+1093 NIPKQY
-1100 VKDDAICMD
+1100 VLKDDVICMD

-1135 VQINVSKTYLER
+1135 VQINVSKSYLER

-1173 LQLYNDKN
+1173 LQLYNDQN

-1214 LVKKLYDLSDDEFS
+1214 LVKELYGLSDDEFS

-1240 QSEYTTLLKTI
+1240 QSEYITLLKTI

>member
-1 MNYYQ
+1 
-6 ELKKYLNNNLF
+6 
-17 TSYSLEIDFPK
+17 
-28 IYNFNA
+28 
-34 NQKAFRDILTK
+34 
-45 ITKIY
+45 
-50 NKNKFIKQNEHQ
+50 
-62 FEDEFISKV
+62 
-71 LEILGWC
+71 
-78 FVRQDEKIIQ
+78 
-88 GKLEKPDF
+88 
-96 LLFSNDKLKSKYE
+96 
-109 NLDKETKKSSN
+109 
-120 DFTIILESK
+120 
-129 AYNIEID
+129 
-136 NKKVKDN
+136 
-143 PHFQILRYLGNLK
+143 
-156 KNYGF
+156 
-161 LTNGRFWRFYDN
+161 
-173 SILNSNKVFYE
+173 
-184 INLEKIIEDQN
+184 
-195 IEAFAYFYSVFSAF
+195 
-209 NFTEKEDHLEI
+209 
-220 TLQNNKL
+220 
-227 SKIKIEDDLK
+227 
-237 SIIYGTNGNESLFEF
+237 
-252 IGSRIYNKTKADL
+252 
-265 KLIYE
+265 
-270 NSLYFIFRLLFI
+270 
-282 AYFEDKFEIILE
+282 
-294 KHKYFKSKISLRTLL
+294 
-309 ENLQEDENSSGG
+309 
-321 FGELENI
+321 
-328 FNIYNKGKG
+328 
-337 NFDMPVFNGGLF
+337 
-349 DESKTA
+349 
-355 LLSTP
+355 
-360 KIFND
+360 
-365 KDLKF
+365 

-458 LKNSS
+458 LKNTS
-463 NSRKST
+463 NSRKAS

-556 VDESDVLKRLLLKR
+556 VDESDILKRLLLKR

-675 KLNKLNLYLNYI
+675 KLKKLNLYLNYI

-709 QNLSQNEQAKAVI
+709 QNLSQNEQAKAII

-732 NYELEFPEIV
+732 NYELEFPEII

-753 IGNPPWDKTKFS
+753 IGNPPWDKSEFS
-765 DDDFFPQYKSDYRS
+765 DNDFFPQYKSDYRS

-804 QKAYI
+804 QKAHIDAI
-809 NDLSKYYKKAYPL
+809 NVYYKNTFMSNSLTK
-822 NKGSGDGNLFRLFV
+822 DINLFRLFV

-886 AIFVDVHKSY
+886 AIFADVDSRY
-896 KFALMQ
+896 KFALMLI
-902 VKNTQANHTHK
+902 KNTQANHTHK

-947 LALMELKDKQALEIL
+947 LALMELKDKQALKIL

-979 VNELHMTNDKDLF
+979 RQELNMTSDKDLF
-992 IEEFREGLLPLFEGK
+992 IEEFREGLLPLYEGK
-1007 MIHQFDT
+1007 MIHQFNA

-1019 TYFLEKAKFDERLK
+1019 TYFLEKAKLDERLK
-1033 SKELSRTKKA
+1033 SKELSRAKKA

-1062 GYRTIASDTNER
+1062 GYRAVASDTNER

-1079 LLPKNCGCGNSVYS
+1079 LLPKNCGFGHSMFANA
-1093 NIPKQYI
+1093 PKQYI
-1100 VKDDAICMD
+1100 VKDDEICMD
-1109 IVPYERIL
+1109 IMPYEKIL
-1117 FVLALFNSL
+1117 FVLALLNSL

-1147 IPLPQPSDEEIQN
+1147 IPLPQPSDEENQN

-1214 LVKKLYDLSDDEFS
+1214 LVKELYDLSDDEFS
-1228 YMISTFKVLNEK
+1228 YIISTFKVLNEK

>member
-1 MNYYQ
+1 
-6 ELKKYLNNNLF
+6 
-17 TSYSLEIDFPK
+17 
-28 IYNFNA
+28 
-34 NQKAFRDILTK
+34 
-45 ITKIY
+45 
-50 NKNKFIKQNEHQ
+50 
-62 FEDEFISKV
+62 
-71 LEILGWC
+71 
-78 FVRQDEKIIQ
+78 
-88 GKLEKPDF
+88 
-96 LLFSNDKLKSKYE
+96 
-109 NLDKETKKSSN
+109 
-120 DFTIILESK
+120 
-129 AYNIEID
+129 
-136 NKKVKDN
+136 
-143 PHFQILRYLGNLK
+143 
-156 KNYGF
+156 
-161 LTNGRFWRFYDN
+161 
-173 SILNSNKVFYE
+173 
-184 INLEKIIEDQN
+184 
-195 IEAFAYFYSVFSAF
+195 
-209 NFTEKEDHLEI
+209 
-220 TLQNNKL
+220 
-227 SKIKIEDDLK
+227 
-237 SIIYGTNGNESLFEF
+237 
-252 IGSRIYNKTKADL
+252 
-265 KLIYE
+265 
-270 NSLYFIFRLLFI
+270 
-282 AYFEDKFEIILE
+282 
-294 KHKYFKSKISLRTLL
+294 
-309 ENLQEDENSSGG
+309 
-321 FGELENI
+321 
-328 FNIYNKGKG
+328 
-337 NFDMPVFNGGLF
+337 
-349 DESKTA
+349 
-355 LLSTP
+355 
-360 KIFND
+360 
-365 KDLKF
+365 
-370 ILNQLLNFKDK
+370 FKDK

-511 LVGVLNAIT
+511 LVGILNAIT

-556 VDESDVLKRLLLKR
+556 LDESDVLKRLLLKR

-607 KCGNALINS
+607 KCGNALVGSSII
-616 NLSDFKDL
+616 DFENL
-624 IKQNSSNLFTN
+624 IKQNKENIFTN

-647 FEKLDNLKDTNE
+647 FEKLDNLQDTNE

-675 KLNKLNLYLNYI
+675 KLDKLNLYLDYI
-687 NTLHF
+687 NSLHF
-692 VNKEELQI
+692 ANKEELQI

-709 QNLSQNEQAKAVI
+709 QNLSQNEQAKAII

-732 NYELEFPEIV
+732 NYELEFPEIT

-765 DDDFFPQYKSDYRS
+765 DSDFFPQYKSDYRS

-809 NDLSKYYKKAYPL
+809 NNLSEYYKKVYPL

-886 AIFVDVHKSY
+886 AIFADVDSRY
-896 KFALMQ
+896 KFALMLI
-902 VKNTQANHTHK
+902 KNTQANHTHK

-947 LALMELKDKQALEIL
+947 LALMELKDKQALKIL

-992 IEEFREGLLPLFEGK
+992 IEEFREGLLPLYEGK
-1007 MIHQFDT
+1007 MIYQFNA

-1033 SKELSRTKKA
+1033 SKELYRAKKA

-1062 GYRTIASDTNER
+1062 GYRAVASDTNER

-1079 LLPKNCGCGNSVYS
+1079 LLPKNCGFGHSMFANA
-1093 NIPKQYI
+1093 PKQYI
-1100 VKDDAICMD
+1100 VKDDEICMD
-1109 IVPYERIL
+1109 IVPYEKIL

-1135 VQINVSKTYLER
+1135 VQINVSKSYLER

-1173 LQLYNDKN
+1173 LQLYNDQN
-1181 HHFDELKQEFN
+1181 RHFDELKQEFN

-1214 LVKKLYDLSDDEFS
+1214 LVKELYGLSDDEFS

-1240 QSEYTTLLKTI
+1240 QSEYITLLKTI